1 MKAEAKKR
9 LTKFVNSLFSV
20 VLVVGLLP
28 TWALSN
34 PQQAYAA
41 AADYTVTATVD
52 GLDDDTLPV
61 LVGGTDFTPGQPVNA
76 DPVYY
81 TDADGNTPL
90 ADLAAQK
97 AKQGLSLKW
106 TDAETGKDFSWTET
120 PINKSY
126 EVEGSWVQTQCTV
139 TVNANDGGKTAKQ
152 EVTVPWGKSYASV
165 KGGAPATPT
174 YSGWQFLGWYTQ
186 DGKQYDFNS
195 KVTESLVVEAKWAV
209 ADVTVVPTTNPDN
222 DIDQN
227 LSGTCW
233 VGATWSWHPAQ
244 FALSNFSGKL
254 AGVTATGYCADR
266 SAAPAS
272 NVQATYSATLR
283 SVNKETGEVVYDL
296 YITPPDATNGKDR
309 NQYGLIGYQHISAQ
323 ITLIKNFGG
332 WLEINKS
339 SSNPAISD
347 NNDCYDLEGAEYA
360 VFNQSN
366 QAVAKLTTDA
376 NGYAKSG
383 LLPSGEYTVKELKA
397 PKGYALD
404 EEGHQVRITSGQT
417 TTSNLADEPQND
429 PAEILLGK
437 YDGETTYNPD
447 ENGNL
452 PIGGAKLYGAQYSIE
467 YYDGYYNTEADAQ
480 ASGNPTRK
488 WVMQTN
494 QRGRIIFVNA
504 EKTFD
509 VTDSNG
515 NVIATLPYKVSGDDF
530 YKPDG
535 IPTLPLGTVVIKEIK
550 APNGYNLPEPF
561 GMPQTYVRQIT
572 ADSTTEEVSSFNSP
586 EQPEP
591 VLRSDVEFTKAASD
605 DSHSLAGVP
614 FKITSKTTHES
625 HVIVTD
631 ENGKASTKAS
641 WNKHTQDTNG
651 NDWIMSE
658 DAEGVQ
664 GFVAKLLDAA
674 KVLNP
679 TCGVW
684 FGQYTENGETKITD
698 PDDERGALPY
708 DEYTLEELPC
718 DVNAGY
724 QLIKKDFTI
733 SRDNSFNA
741 DNTVNLGTLTD
752 QDVSIS
758 TQAYDKADG
767 DQEVVAEP
775 DVTVVDKVSCD
786 NLQKGT
792 EYIINGTLMDK
803 ATGKPYVDAAGNE
816 VHGSVTFTAKSQE
829 QDAYVEFTF
838 DGSNLTDSTE
848 LVVFETIATTENP
861 DRILDN
867 HEDIND
873 LGQTVTVK
881 PPVIGTIATDGI
893 DNDKQVVKD
902 TEMVVTDTVA
912 YYGLTPGKQYTLK
925 GELMDKATGTVLKD
939 AAGNPV
945 TAEKQFTPNATAGT
959 VEIQFTFDGSNLK
972 KDQNLVAFEH
982 VLTKGKEIATH
993 AEITDIP
1000 QTVTVI
1006 EPSIKTTAKSSQA
1019 GHENSDNVV
1028 RDTTATVKDTVEY
1041 KNLVPGKEYTLI
1053 GKMMDKA
1060 TGAALLKADGTEATG
1075 KATFTPE
1082 TANGNATVEITFDCA
1097 DLDGHSL
1104 VAFEKLYRG
1113 ETTIASHEDI
1123 DDVDQTVKVDTP
1135 LVETTATSSQA
1146 GHEGDHNVVRDTTAT
1161 VVDTVHYEGL
1171 VIGKTYTV
1179 TGKLMDKST
1188 GKAFVTAAGNEVTA
1202 TKEFTPKA
1210 ADGDVTLEFT
1220 LDTSDLEGKEL
1231 VAFEKVSQDGKE
1243 IGVHED
1249 ITDDSQTIKVVPPTI
1264 KTTATSNQAG
1274 HEGDKNLVR
1283 DTEATLT
1290 DTVKYEGLVTG
1301 KTYTF
1306 TGKVIDKVTGKTL
1319 LNADGS
1325 EVTVSKTIT
1334 ADDTYGTVE
1343 LEFTVNCAS
1352 LDGHD
1357 LVVFEKVYQ
1366 DSKEVGSHEDLN
1378 DGDQTVK
1385 VVSPELATT
1394 AIDGIDGD
1402 KNVVKDPEAEVT
1414 DTVEYKGLVT
1424 GKEYTVTGTIMD
1436 KATGNPYIDPS
1447 TGKEI
1452 TGETTFTPDDTY
1464 GTVDVKFA
1472 FDASQ
1477 LDENSQL
1484 VVFEKISRNG
1494 EEVGGHEDIDD
1505 EAQAVSIIVPEIHTN
1520 AADGLDGD
1528 KEVIADHKATVVD
1541 TVSYE
1546 KLVPGKTYVVSGTLM
1561 VKETGEALLDAEG
1574 NPVTASTE
1582 FVPEAPEGTVDVV
1595 FTFDSDL
1602 LAGKEL
1608 VAFEKLYRN
1617 QIEIT
1622 VHEDIDDEDQTTTVV
1637 PPQIGTTATD
1647 TADGDKHMAAD
1658 PESSI
1663 TDEIQYKNLVPGDEY
1678 MVAGILMDKSTGL
1691 PLLSGEG
1698 ASAVSTEDLQK
1709 FTDELMAA
1717 CGLDGGSDTVTV
1729 DDQAFG
1735 EGFEVTATD
1744 NGYEYT
1750 DELGVKHVLA
1760 KGDEGWKLTE
1770 LEGTIE
1776 TEVGTYTDDQVTV
1789 TKGEATLP
1797 LNPDYEAI
1805 AKVMQENPDIVSCL
1819 SIQKTTFTPE
1829 EQTGSVSM
1837 DFPINSIYNED
1848 TETVVFEFLF
1858 KGSELIAHE
1867 SDIDNEGQTVEIVTP
1882 KLSTTATDKTDGD
1895 HTLLPSREATVVD
1908 HVEYTDLIPGK
1919 EYTIEGV
1926 LMDKSTGTELI
1937 VGDGKVTAVAT
1948 FVPNHADG
1956 SVDLEFTFDAS
1967 ELGGKDLVAFEV
1979 AYKDGIQIADHQ
1991 DINDEGQTVSV
2002 SPVVDNGQD
2011 TPGDGYSKTGV
2022 DMTLVYALIAA
2033 LVALAGGAGAYALRQ
2048 RKLAAAE
2055 GKEEDGSDKE

>member
-9 LTKFVNSLFSV
+9 LTQFVNSLFAV

-41 AADYTVTATVD
+41 PADYTVTATVD

-81 TDADGNTPL
+81 TDANGNTPL

-106 TDAETGKDFSWTET
+106 IDAETGKDFSWTKT

-126 EVEGSWVQTQCTV
+126 EVEGTWVQTQCTV

-174 YSGWQFLGWYTQ
+174 YTGWQFLGWYTK

-195 KVTESLVVEAKWAV
+195 TVTESVVVEAKWAV
-209 ADVTVVPTTNPDN
+209 ADVTVVPTTNPYADV
-222 DIDQN
+222 DQT

-233 VGATWSWHPAQ
+233 IGATWSWHPAQ

-254 AGVTATGYCADR
+254 AGVSATGYCADR

-272 NVQATYSATLR
+272 NVQATYSATLK
-283 SVNKETGEVVYDL
+283 SVNVETGEVVYDL

-323 ITLIKNFGG
+323 VTLIKNFGG
-332 WLEINKS
+332 WIEVNKS

-366 QAVAKLTTDA
+366 QAVAKLTTDK

-404 EEGHQVRITSGQT
+404 EEGHQVRVTSGQT
-417 TTSNLADEPQND
+417 TTSNLVDKPQSD
-429 PAEILLGK
+429 PVGTLLGK
-437 YDGETTYNPD
+437 YDGEKTYNG
-447 ENGNL
+447 EKNL
-452 PIGGAKLYGAQYSIE
+452 PLGSASLYGAQYSVE
-467 YYDGYYNTEADAQ
+467 YYDGYYDSVADAE

-488 WVMQTN
+488 WVLQTDED
-494 QRGRIIFVNA
+494 GYVNLRYA
-504 EKTFD
+504 DQSFEVHD
-509 VTDSNG
+509 ANG
-515 NVIATLPYKVSGDDF
+515 NVTATLPYKVSGDDF
-530 YKPDG
+530 YRAANG
-535 IPTLPLGTVVIKEIK
+535 AISLPLGTAVIKEIK
-550 APNGYNLPEPF
+550 APKGYNLPKPF
-561 GMPQTYVRQIT
+561 GMDQSFVRQIT
-572 ADSTTEEVSSFNSP
+572 VDGNIDVVHSYNAP
-586 EQPEP
+586 EQAEP
-591 VLRSDVEFTKAASD
+591 VFRSDLEFTKAASD

-614 FKITSKTTHES
+614 FKITSKTTGES

-658 DAEGVQ
+658 DTEGIQ

-674 KVLNP
+674 KVLDP

-684 FGQYTENGETKITD
+684 FGQYTDGDETKITD

-718 DVNAGY
+718 DANAGY
-724 QLIKKDFTI
+724 QLIKKDFTV
-733 SRDNSFNA
+733 SRDNTFNA

-786 NLQKGT
+786 NIQKGT

-829 QDAYVEFTF
+829 QDAFVEFTF

-848 LVVFETIATTENP
+848 LVVFETIATTESP

-925 GELMDKATGTVLKD
+925 GELMDKATGAVLKD

-945 TAEKQFTPNATAGT
+945 TAEKQFIPNATAGT
-959 VEIQFTFDGSNLK
+959 VEIQFTFNGSNLK
-972 KDQNLVAFEH
+972 KDQSLVAFEH

-1019 GHENSDNVV
+1019 GHEGDKNVV

-1060 TGAALLKADGTEATG
+1060 TGNALLKADGSEVTG

-1082 TANGNATVEITFDCA
+1082 SSNGTATVEITFDCA

-1146 GHEGDHNVVRDTTAT
+1146 GHD
-1161 VVDTVHYEGL
+1161 
-1171 VIGKTYTV
+1171 
-1179 TGKLMDKST
+1179 
-1188 GKAFVTAAGNEVTA
+1188 
-1202 TKEFTPKA
+1202 
-1210 ADGDVTLEFT
+1210 
-1220 LDTSDLEGKEL
+1220 
-1231 VAFEKVSQDGKE
+1231 
-1243 IGVHED
+1243 
-1249 ITDDSQTIKVVPPTI
+1249 
-1264 KTTATSNQAG
+1264 
-1274 HEGDKNLVR
+1274 GDKNIVR

-1290 DTVKYEGLVTG
+1290 DTVEYKGLVTG
-1301 KTYTF
+1301 KEYTF
-1306 TGKVIDKVTGKTL
+1306 IGTVIDKVTGKAL

-1325 EVTVSKTIT
+1325 EVTASKTIK
-1334 ADDTYGTVE
+1334 AADTYGTVE
-1343 LEFTVNCAS
+1343 LEFTLNCAS
-1352 LDGHD
+1352 LDGHE
-1357 LVVFEKVYQ
+1357 LVVFEKIYQ
-1366 DSKEVGSHEDLN
+1366 DGKEIGSHEDLN
-1378 DGDQTVK
+1378 DGDQTVT
-1385 VVSPELATT
+1385 VISPELATT

-1424 GKEYTVTGTIMD
+1424 GKEYKITGTIMD

-1494 EEVGGHEDIDD
+1494 EEIGGHEDIDD
-1505 EAQAVSIIVPEIHTN
+1505 EAQAVSIVVPEIHTN

-1528 KEVIADHKATVVD
+1528 KEVIADHKASVVD
-1541 TVSYE
+1541 TVSYDN
-1546 KLVPGKTYVVSGTLM
+1546 LVPGKEYKVSGTLM
-1561 VKETGEALLDAEG
+1561 VKETGEALLDVDG
-1574 NPVTASTE
+1574 NPVTASAT
-1582 FVPEAPEGTVDVV
+1582 FTPEKPKGSVDVV
-1595 FTFDSDL
+1595 FEFDADL
-1602 LAGKEL
+1602 LAGKKL

-1678 MVAGILMDKSTGL
+1678 QVAGILMDKATGL

-1698 ASAVSTEDLQK
+1698 ASAISAEDLQK
-1709 FTDELMAA
+1709 FADDLKAA
-1717 CGLDGGSDTVTV
+1717 CELDSGDVSAIEIDGK
-1729 DDQAFG
+1729 AFG
-1735 EGFEVTATD
+1735 DGHEVKLVAGKYEWSDD
-1744 NGYEYT
+1744 NGSGQYLEKT
-1750 DELGVKHVLA
+1750 D
-1760 KGDEGWKLTE
+1760 DGWKLVE
-1770 LEGTIE
+1770 FSDSADMSNSKEI
-1776 TEVGTYTDDQVTV
+1776 GTYTDDQVKL
-1789 TKGEATLP
+1789 TKDTPVLP

-1819 SIQKTTFTPE
+1819 SIQKKTFTPE
-1829 EQTGSVSM
+1829 EQSGTVSM

-1858 KGSELIAHE
+1858 KGSELIANE
-1867 SDIDNEGQTVEIVTP
+1867 SDIQNEGQTVEIVTP

-1926 LMDKSTGTELI
+1926 LMDKATGTELI

-1948 FVPNHADG
+1948 FVPNKANG

-1967 ELGGKDLVAFEV
+1967 ELGGKDLVAFEI

-1991 DINDEGQTVSV
+1991 DIDDEAQTVTV
-2002 SPVVDNGQD
+2002 SEPDDNTFD
-2011 TPGDGYSKTGV
+2011 TPGGDGYSKTGV
-2022 DMTLVYALIAA
+2022 DMTLIYALIAA
-2033 LVALAGGAGAYALRQ
+2033 LIALAGGAGAYAYRH

-2055 GKEEDGSDKE
+2055 GKTDGESDEE

>member
-9 LTKFVNSLFSV
+9 LTQFVNSLFAV

-41 AADYTVTATVD
+41 PADYTVTATVD

-81 TDADGNTPL
+81 TDENGNTPL

-165 KGGAPATPT
+165 KGGAPSTPT
-174 YSGWQFLGWYTQ
+174 YTGWQFLGWYTQ

-195 KVTESLVVEAKWAV
+195 TVTESVVVEAKWAV
-209 ADVTVVPTTNPDN
+209 ADVTVVPTTNPDA
-222 DIDQN
+222 DVDQT

-233 VGATWSWHPAQ
+233 IGATWSWHPAQ

-254 AGVTATGYCADR
+254 AGVSATGYCADR

-272 NVQATYSATLR
+272 NVQATYSATLK
-283 SVNKETGEVVYDL
+283 SVNVETGEVVYDL

-323 ITLIKNFGG
+323 VTLIKNFGG
-332 WLEINKS
+332 WVEINKS

-347 NNDCYDLEGAEYA
+347 GNDCYDLAGAEYA
-360 VFNQSN
+360 VYNSSN
-366 QAVAKLTTDA
+366 QAVAKLTTDE

-417 TTSNLADEPQND
+417 TTSNLVDEPQND
-429 PAEILLGK
+429 PAAILLGK

-467 YYDGYYNTEADAQ
+467 YYDGYYNTEAEAQ

-494 QRGRIIFVNA
+494 QRGRIIFANA

-572 ADSTTEEVSSFNSP
+572 ADGTTEKVSSFNSP

-614 FKITSKTTHES
+614 FKITSKTTTES

-658 DAEGVQ
+658 DAEGIQ

-674 KVLNP
+674 KVLDP

-684 FGQYTENGETKITD
+684 FGQYTDGDETKITD

-718 DVNAGY
+718 DANAGY
-724 QLIKKDFTI
+724 QLIKKDFTV
-733 SRDNSFNA
+733 SRDNSFNV

-786 NLQKGT
+786 NIQKGT

-829 QDAYVEFTF
+829 QDAYVEFSF

-848 LVVFETIATTENP
+848 LVVFEDLATTDNP
-861 DRILDN
+861 DRILAD
-867 HEDIND
+867 HKELSDQ
-873 LGQTVTVK
+873 GQTVTVK

-902 TEMVVTDTVA
+902 TEMIVTDTVA
-912 YYGLTPGKQYTLK
+912 YYGLTPGKQYMLK
-925 GELMDKATGTVLKD
+925 SELMDKATGAVLKD

-945 TAEKQFTPNATAGT
+945 TAEKQFIPNATAGT
-959 VEIQFTFDGSNLK
+959 VEIQFTFNGSNLK
-972 KDQNLVAFEH
+972 KDQSLVAFEH

-1019 GHENSDNVV
+1019 GHEGDKNVV

-1060 TGAALLKADGTEATG
+1060 TGNALLKADGSEVTG

-1082 TANGNATVEITFDCA
+1082 SSNGTATVEITFDCA

-1146 GHEGDHNVVRDTTAT
+1146 GHD
-1161 VVDTVHYEGL
+1161 
-1171 VIGKTYTV
+1171 
-1179 TGKLMDKST
+1179 
-1188 GKAFVTAAGNEVTA
+1188 
-1202 TKEFTPKA
+1202 
-1210 ADGDVTLEFT
+1210 
-1220 LDTSDLEGKEL
+1220 
-1231 VAFEKVSQDGKE
+1231 
-1243 IGVHED
+1243 
-1249 ITDDSQTIKVVPPTI
+1249 
-1264 KTTATSNQAG
+1264 
-1274 HEGDKNLVR
+1274 GDKNIVR

-1290 DTVKYEGLVTG
+1290 DTVEYKGLVTG
-1301 KTYTF
+1301 KEYTF
-1306 TGKVIDKVTGKTL
+1306 TGTVIDKVTGKAL

-1325 EVTVSKTIT
+1325 EVTASKTIK
-1334 ADDTYGTVE
+1334 AADTYGTVE
-1343 LEFTVNCAS
+1343 LEFTLNCAS
-1352 LDGHD
+1352 LDGHE
-1357 LVVFEKVYQ
+1357 LVVFEKIYQ
-1366 DSKEVGSHEDLN
+1366 DGKEIGSHEDLN
-1378 DGDQTVK
+1378 DGDQTVT
-1385 VVSPELATT
+1385 VISPELATT

-1424 GKEYTVTGTIMD
+1424 GKEYKITGTIMD

-1472 FDASQ
+1472 FDASL

-1494 EEVGGHEDIDD
+1494 EEIGGHEDIDD
-1505 EAQAVSIIVPEIHTN
+1505 ETQAVSIVVPEIHTN

-1541 TVSYE
+1541 SISYDN
-1546 KLVPGKTYVVSGTLM
+1546 LVPGKEYKVSGTLM
-1561 VKETGEALLDAEG
+1561 VKETGKALLDADG
-1574 NPVTASTE
+1574 NPITASTT
-1582 FVPEAPEGTVDVV
+1582 FTPEKPNGSVDVV
-1595 FTFDSDL
+1595 FEFDADL
-1602 LAGKEL
+1602 LAGKKL
-1608 VAFEKLYRN
+1608 VAFEKLLRN
-1617 QIEIT
+1617 GIEIT
-1622 VHEDIDDEDQTTTVV
+1622 FHEDIDDEDQTVEVV
-1637 PPQIGTTATD
+1637 PPEVGTTATD
-1647 TADGDKHMAAD
+1647 TADGDKHMSAD

-1663 TDEIQYKNLVPGDEY
+1663 TDEIAYKNLIPGDEY
-1678 MVAGILMDKSTGL
+1678 QVAGILMDKATGL

-1698 ASAVSTEDLQK
+1698 APAIPAEDLQK
-1709 FTDELMAA
+1709 FTDDLKAA
-1717 CGLDGGSDTVTV
+1717 CGLGSGNVSAIEVDGK
-1729 DDQAFG
+1729 AFG
-1735 EGFEVTATD
+1735 EGHEVKLVAGKYEWSDD
-1744 NGYEYT
+1744 NGSGQYLEKT
-1750 DELGVKHVLA
+1750 D
-1760 KGDEGWKLTE
+1760 DGWKLVE
-1770 LEGTIE
+1770 FSDSADMSNSKEI
-1776 TEVGTYTDDQVTV
+1776 GTYTDDQVKL
-1789 TKGEATLP
+1789 TKDTPVLP

-1819 SIQKTTFTPE
+1819 SIQKKTFTPE
-1829 EQTGSVSM
+1829 EQSGTVSM

-1858 KGSELIAHE
+1858 KGSELIANE
-1867 SDIDNEGQTVEIVTP
+1867 SDIQNEGQTVEIVTP

-1948 FVPNHADG
+1948 FVPNKANG

-1991 DINDEGQTVSV
+1991 NIDDKGQTVSV
-2002 SPVVDNGQD
+2002 SEPDDNTFD
-2011 TPGDGYSKTGV
+2011 TPDGDGYSKTGV
-2022 DMTLVYALIAA
+2022 DMTLIYALIAA
-2033 LVALAGGAGAYALRQ
+2033 LVALAGGAGAYAYRH
-2048 RKLAAAE
+2048 RKLAAVE
-2055 GKEEDGSDKE
+2055 GKTDGESDEE

>member
-1 MKAEAKKR
+1 MKAKAKKR
-9 LTKFVNSLFSV
+9 LTQFVNSLFAV

-41 AADYTVTATVD
+41 PADYTVTATVD
-52 GLDDDTLPV
+52 GLDADTLPV

-76 DPVYY
+76 DPVFY
-81 TDADGNTPL
+81 TDANGNTPL

-106 TDAETGKDFSWTET
+106 IDAETGKDFSWTET

-126 EVEGSWVQTQCTV
+126 EVEGTWVQTQCTV

-174 YSGWQFLGWYTQ
+174 YTGWQFLGWYTE

-195 KVTESLVVEAKWAV
+195 TVTESVVVEAKWAV
-209 ADVTVVPTTNPDN
+209 ADVTVVPTTNPDA
-222 DIDQN
+222 DVDQT

-233 VGATWSWHPAQ
+233 IGATWSWHPAQ

-254 AGVTATGYCADR
+254 AGVSATGYCADR

-272 NVQATYSATLR
+272 NMQATYSATLK
-283 SVNKETGEVVYDL
+283 SVNVETGEVVYDL

-323 ITLIKNFGG
+323 VTLIKNFGG
-332 WLEINKS
+332 WVEINKS

-347 NNDCYDLEGAEYA
+347 GNDCYDLAGAEYA
-360 VFNQSN
+360 VYNSSN
-366 QAVAKLTTDA
+366 QAVAKLTTDE

-383 LLPSGEYTVKELKA
+383 LLPAGDYTIKELKA

-404 EEGHQVRITSGQT
+404 EEGHQVRVTSGQT
-417 TTSNLADEPQND
+417 TTSNLVDKPQSD
-429 PAEILLGK
+429 PVSTLLGK
-437 YDGETTYNPD
+437 YDGEKTYNG
-447 ENGNL
+447 EKNL
-452 PIGGAKLYGAQYSIE
+452 PLGSASLYGAQYSVE
-467 YYDGYYNTEADAQ
+467 YYDGYYDSVADAE

-488 WVMQTN
+488 WVLQTDED
-494 QRGRIIFVNA
+494 GYVNLRYA
-504 EKTFD
+504 DQSFEVHD
-509 VTDSNG
+509 ANG
-515 NVIATLPYKVSGDDF
+515 NVTATLPYKVSGDDF
-530 YKPDG
+530 YRAANG
-535 IPTLPLGTVVIKEIK
+535 AISLPLGTAVIKEIK
-550 APNGYNLPEPF
+550 APKGYNLPKPF
-561 GMPQTYVRQIT
+561 GMDQSFVRQIT
-572 ADSTTEEVSSFNSP
+572 VDGNIDVVHSYNAP
-586 EQPEP
+586 EQAEP
-591 VLRSDVEFTKAASD
+591 VFRSDLEFTKAASD

-614 FKITSKTTHES
+614 FKITSKTTGES

-674 KVLNP
+674 KVLDP

-684 FGQYTENGETKITD
+684 FGQYTDGDETKITD

-708 DEYTLEELPC
+708 DEYILEELPC
-718 DVNAGY
+718 DANTGY
-724 QLIKKDFTI
+724 QLIKKDFTV
-733 SRDNSFNA
+733 SRDNTFNA

-829 QDAYVEFTF
+829 QDAYVEFSF

-848 LVVFETIATTENP
+848 LVVFEDLATTESP
-861 DRILDN
+861 DRILAD
-867 HEDIND
+867 HKELSD

-925 GELMDKATGTVLKD
+925 GELMDKATGAVLKD

-959 VEIQFTFDGSNLK
+959 VELQFSFDGSNLK

-982 VLTKGKEIATH
+982 VLTKDKEIATH
-993 AEITDIP
+993 AEINDIP

-1041 KNLVPGKEYTLI
+1041 KNLVPGKEYTLV

-1060 TGAALLKADGTEATG
+1060 TGSALLKADGTEATG

-1082 TANGNATVEITFDCA
+1082 TANGTATVEITFDCA

-1113 ETTIASHEDI
+1113 EIAIASHEDI

-1146 GHEGDHNVVRDTTAT
+1146 GHD
-1161 VVDTVHYEGL
+1161 
-1171 VIGKTYTV
+1171 
-1179 TGKLMDKST
+1179 
-1188 GKAFVTAAGNEVTA
+1188 
-1202 TKEFTPKA
+1202 
-1210 ADGDVTLEFT
+1210 
-1220 LDTSDLEGKEL
+1220 
-1231 VAFEKVSQDGKE
+1231 
-1243 IGVHED
+1243 
-1249 ITDDSQTIKVVPPTI
+1249 
-1264 KTTATSNQAG
+1264 
-1274 HEGDKNLVR
+1274 GDKNIVR

-1290 DTVKYEGLVTG
+1290 DTVEYKGLVTG
-1301 KTYTF
+1301 KEYTF
-1306 TGKVIDKVTGKTL
+1306 TGTVIDKVTGKALRNT
-1319 LNADGS
+1319 DGS
-1325 EVTVSKTIT
+1325 EVTASKTIK
-1334 ADDTYGTVE
+1334 AADTYGTAE
-1343 LEFTVNCAS
+1343 LEFTLNCAS
-1352 LDGHD
+1352 LDGHE
-1357 LVVFEKVYQ
+1357 LVVFEKIYQ
-1366 DSKEVGSHEDLN
+1366 DGKEIGSHEDLN
-1378 DGDQTVK
+1378 DGDQTVT
-1385 VVSPELATT
+1385 VISPELATT

-1424 GKEYTVTGTIMD
+1424 GKEYKITGTIMD

-1472 FDASQ
+1472 FDASL

-1494 EEVGGHEDIDD
+1494 EEIGGHEDIDD
-1505 EAQAVSIIVPEIHTN
+1505 EAQAVSIVVPEIHTN

-1546 KLVPGKTYVVSGTLM
+1546 NLVSGKEYKVSGTLM
-1561 VKETGEALLDAEG
+1561 VKETGEALLDADG
-1574 NPVTASTE
+1574 NPITASTT
-1582 FVPEAPEGTVDVV
+1582 FTPEKPEGSVDVV
-1595 FTFDSDL
+1595 FEFDADL
-1602 LAGKEL
+1602 LAGKKL

-1663 TDEIQYKNLVPGDEY
+1663 TDEIQFKNLVPGDEY
-1678 MVAGILMDKSTGL
+1678 QVAGILMDKATGL

-1698 ASAVSTEDLQK
+1698 ASAISAEDLRK
-1709 FTDELMAA
+1709 FADDLKAA
-1717 CGLDGGSDTVTV
+1717 CGLDSGDVSAIEIDGK
-1729 DDQAFG
+1729 AFG
-1735 EGFEVTATD
+1735 EGFEVTAS
-1744 NGYEYT
+1744 NGSYSYT
-1750 DELGVKHVLA
+1750 DVDGVQHVLA
-1760 KGDEGWKLTE
+1760 KSDDGWKLSEVKDSST
-1770 LEGTIE
+1770 
-1776 TEVGTYTDDQVTV
+1776 TEVATYTDDQVKL
-1789 TKGEATLP
+1789 TKDAPALP
-1797 LNPDYEAI
+1797 LSPDYEAI

-1819 SIQKTTFTPE
+1819 SIQKKTFTPE
-1829 EQTGSVSM
+1829 EQSGTVSM

-1848 TETVVFEFLF
+1848 TDTVVFEFLF
-1858 KGSELIAHE
+1858 KGSELIANE
-1867 SDIDNEGQTVEIVTP
+1867 SDLDNEGQTVSIVTP

-1937 VGDGKVTAVAT
+1937 VGDGKVTAVST
-1948 FVPNHADG
+1948 FVPNKADG
-1956 SVDLEFTFDAS
+1956 TVDLEFTFDAS
-1967 ELGGKDLVAFEV
+1967 ELGGKDLVAFEI

-1991 DINDEGQTVSV
+1991 DIDDEAQTVTV
-2002 SPVVDNGQD
+2002 SEPDDNTFD
-2011 TPGDGYSKTGV
+2011 TPGGDGYSKTGV
-2022 DMTLVYALIAA
+2022 DMTLIYALIAA
-2033 LVALAGGAGAYALRQ
+2033 LVALAGGAGAYAYRH

-2055 GKEEDGSDKE
+2055 GKTDGESDEE

>member
-9 LTKFVNSLFSV
+9 LTQFVNSLFAV

-41 AADYTVTATVD
+41 PADYTVTATVD

-81 TDADGNTPL
+81 TDANGNTPL

-106 TDAETGKDFSWTET
+106 IDAETGKDFSWTET

-126 EVEGSWVQTQCTV
+126 EVEGTWVQTQCTV

-174 YSGWQFLGWYTQ
+174 YTGWQFLGWYTK

-195 KVTESLVVEAKWAV
+195 TVTESVVVEAKWAV
-209 ADVTVVPTTNPDN
+209 ADVTVVPTTNPDA
-222 DIDQN
+222 DVDQT

-233 VGATWSWHPAQ
+233 IGATWSWHPAQ

-254 AGVTATGYCADR
+254 AGVSATGYCADR

-272 NVQATYSATLR
+272 NVQATYSATLK
-283 SVNKETGEVVYDL
+283 SVNVETGEVVYDL
-296 YITPPDATNGKDR
+296 YVTPPDATNGKDR

-323 ITLIKNFGG
+323 VTLIKNFGG
-332 WLEINKS
+332 WIEINKA
-339 SSNPAISD
+339 SSNPAVSD
-347 NNDCYDLEGAEYA
+347 GNDCYDLAGAEYA
-360 VFNQSN
+360 VYNSSN
-366 QAVAKLTTDA
+366 QAVAKLTTDE

-417 TTSNLADEPQND
+417 TTSNLVDKPQND
-429 PAEILLGK
+429 PVGALLGK
-437 YDGETTYNPD
+437 YDGEKTYTG
-447 ENGNL
+447 EGNL
-452 PIGGAKLYGAQYSIE
+452 PLGSAKLYGAQYSIE
-467 YYDGYYNTEADAQ
+467 YYDGYYNTEAEAQ

-488 WVMQTN
+488 WILQTDED
-494 QRGRIIFVNA
+494 GYVNLRYA
-504 EKTFD
+504 DQSFD
-509 VTDSNG
+509 VHDADG

-530 YKPDG
+530 YRDANG
-535 IPTLPLGTVVIKEIK
+535 AISLPLGTAIIKEIK
-550 APNGYNLPEPF
+550 APQGYNLPQPF
-561 GMPQTYVRQIT
+561 GMDQVFVRQIT
-572 ADSTTEEVSSFNSP
+572 SDGNLDVVHSYNAPEVA
-586 EQPEP
+586 EP
-591 VLRSDVEFTKAASD
+591 VFRSDLEFTKAASD

-614 FKITSKTTHES
+614 FKITSKTTGES

-658 DAEGVQ
+658 DVEGIQ

-674 KVLNP
+674 KVLDP

-684 FGQYTENGETKITD
+684 FGQYTDGDETKTTD

-708 DEYTLEELPC
+708 DEYILEELPC
-718 DVNAGY
+718 DANTGY
-724 QLIKKDFTI
+724 QLIKKDFTV

-829 QDAYVEFTF
+829 QDAYVEFSF

-848 LVVFETIATTENP
+848 LVVFEDLATTESP
-861 DRILDN
+861 DRILAD
-867 HEDIND
+867 HKELSD

-925 GELMDKATGTVLKD
+925 GELMDKATGAVLKD

-959 VEIQFTFDGSNLK
+959 VELQFSFDGSNLK

-982 VLTKGKEIATH
+982 VLTKDKEIATH
-993 AEITDIP
+993 AEINDIP

-1041 KNLVPGKEYTLI
+1041 KNLVPGKEYTLV

-1060 TGAALLKADGTEATG
+1060 TGTALLKADGTEATG

-1082 TANGNATVEITFDCA
+1082 TANGTATVEITFDCA

-1113 ETTIASHEDI
+1113 EITIASHEDI
-1123 DDVDQTVKVDTP
+1123 DDVDQTVT
-1135 LVETTATSSQA
+1135 
-1146 GHEGDHNVVRDTTAT
+1146 
-1161 VVDTVHYEGL
+1161 
-1171 VIGKTYTV
+1171 
-1179 TGKLMDKST
+1179 
-1188 GKAFVTAAGNEVTA
+1188 
-1202 TKEFTPKA
+1202 
-1210 ADGDVTLEFT
+1210 
-1220 LDTSDLEGKEL
+1220 
-1231 VAFEKVSQDGKE
+1231 
-1243 IGVHED
+1243 
-1249 ITDDSQTIKVVPPTI
+1249 
-1264 KTTATSNQAG
+1264 
-1274 HEGDKNLVR
+1274 
-1283 DTEATLT
+1283 
-1290 DTVKYEGLVTG
+1290 
-1301 KTYTF
+1301 
-1306 TGKVIDKVTGKTL
+1306 
-1319 LNADGS
+1319 
-1325 EVTVSKTIT
+1325 
-1334 ADDTYGTVE
+1334 
-1343 LEFTVNCAS
+1343 
-1352 LDGHD
+1352 
-1357 LVVFEKVYQ
+1357 
-1366 DSKEVGSHEDLN
+1366 
-1378 DGDQTVK
+1378 

-1402 KNVVKDPEAEVT
+1402 KNVVKDPDAEVT
-1414 DTVEYKGLVT
+1414 DTIEYKGLVT
-1424 GKEYTVTGTIMD
+1424 GKEYKITGTIMD

-1452 TGETTFTPDDTY
+1452 TAETTFTPDDTY
-1464 GTVDVKFA
+1464 GAVDVKFA

-1484 VVFEKISRNG
+1484 VVFEKIFHNG
-1494 EEVGGHEDIDD
+1494 EKVGGHEDIDD
-1505 EAQAVSIIVPEIHTN
+1505 KAQAVSIIVPEIRTN

-1546 KLVPGKTYVVSGTLM
+1546 NLVPGKEYTVSGTLT
-1561 VKETGEALLDAEG
+1561 VKETGEALLDADG
-1574 NPVTASTE
+1574 NPVTASTT
-1582 FVPEAPEGTVDVV
+1582 FTPEKPEGSVDVV
-1595 FTFDSDL
+1595 FEFDADL
-1602 LAGKEL
+1602 LAGKKL

-1663 TDEIQYKNLVPGDEY
+1663 TDEIQFKNLVPGDEY
-1678 MVAGILMDKSTGL
+1678 QVAGILMDKATGL

-1698 ASAVSTEDLQK
+1698 ASAISAEDLQK
-1709 FTDELMAA
+1709 FADDLKAA
-1717 CGLDGGSDTVTV
+1717 CGLDSGDVSAIEIDGK
-1729 DDQAFG
+1729 AFG
-1735 EGFEVTATD
+1735 DGHEVKLVAGKYEWSDD
-1744 NGYEYT
+1744 NGSGQYLEKT
-1750 DELGVKHVLA
+1750 D
-1760 KGDEGWKLTE
+1760 DGWKLVE
-1770 LEGTIE
+1770 FSDSADMSNSKEI
-1776 TEVGTYTDDQVTV
+1776 GTYTDDQVKL
-1789 TKGEATLP
+1789 TKDTPVLP
-1797 LNPDYEAI
+1797 LSPDYEAI

-1819 SIQKTTFTPE
+1819 SIQKKTFTPE
-1829 EQTGSVSM
+1829 EQSGTVSM

-1858 KGSELIAHE
+1858 KGSELIANE
-1867 SDIDNEGQTVEIVTP
+1867 SDIQNEGQTVEIVTP

-1926 LMDKSTGTELI
+1926 LMDKATGTELI

-1948 FVPNHADG
+1948 FVPNKANG

-1991 DINDEGQTVSV
+1991 DIDDKGQTVSV
-2002 SPVVDNGQD
+2002 SEPDDNTFE
-2011 TPGDGYSKTGV
+2011 TPDGDGYSKTGV
-2022 DMTLVYALIAA
+2022 DMTLIYALIAA
-2033 LVALAGGAGAYALRQ
+2033 LVALAGGAGAYAYRH
-2048 RKLAAAE
+2048 RKLAAVE
-2055 GKEEDGSDKE
+2055 GKTDGESDEE

>member
-9 LTKFVNSLFSV
+9 LTQFVNSLFAV

-41 AADYTVTATVD
+41 PADYTVTATVD

-76 DPVYY
+76 DPVCY
-81 TDADGNTPL
+81 TDANGNTPL

-106 TDAETGKDFSWTET
+106 IDAETGKDFSWTET

-126 EVEGSWVQTQCTV
+126 EVEGTWVQTQYTV

-174 YSGWQFLGWYTQ
+174 YTGWQFLGWYTK

-195 KVTESLVVEAKWAV
+195 TVTESVVVEAKWAI
-209 ADVTVVPTTNPDN
+209 ADVTVVPTTNPDA
-222 DIDQN
+222 DVDQT

-233 VGATWSWHPAQ
+233 IGATWSWHPAQ

-254 AGVTATGYCADR
+254 AGVSATGYCADR
-266 SAAPAS
+266 SATPAS
-272 NVQATYSATLR
+272 NVRATYSATLK
-283 SVNKETGEVVYDL
+283 SVNVETGEVVYDL

-323 ITLIKNFGG
+323 VTLIKNFGG
-332 WLEINKS
+332 WVEINKS

-347 NNDCYDLEGAEYA
+347 GNDCYDLAGAEYA
-360 VFNQSN
+360 VYNSSN
-366 QAVAKLTTDA
+366 QAVAKLTTDE

-383 LLPSGEYTVKELKA
+383 LLPSGEYSVKELKA

-417 TTSNLADEPQND
+417 TTSNLVDKPQGD
-429 PAEILLGK
+429 PVGALLGK
-437 YDGETTYNPD
+437 YDGEKTYTG
-447 ENGNL
+447 EGNL
-452 PIGGAKLYGAQYSIE
+452 PLGSAKLYGAQYSIE
-467 YYDGYYNTEADAQ
+467 YYDGYYNTEAEAQ

-488 WVMQTN
+488 WILQTDED
-494 QRGRIIFVNA
+494 GYVNLRYA
-504 EKTFD
+504 DQSFD
-509 VTDSNG
+509 VHDADG

-530 YKPDG
+530 YRAANG
-535 IPTLPLGTVVIKEIK
+535 AISLPLGTAIIKEIK
-550 APNGYNLPEPF
+550 APQGYNLPQPF
-561 GMPQTYVRQIT
+561 GMDQVFVRQIT
-572 ADSTTEEVSSFNSP
+572 SDGNLDVVHSYNAPEVA
-586 EQPEP
+586 EP
-591 VLRSDVEFTKAASD
+591 IMRSDVEFTKAASD

-614 FKITSKTTHES
+614 FKITSKTTGES

-651 NDWIMSE
+651 NDWILSE

-674 KVLNP
+674 KVLDP

-684 FGQYTENGETKITD
+684 FGQYTDGDETKITD

-708 DEYTLEELPC
+708 DEYILEELPC
-718 DVNAGY
+718 DANTGY
-724 QLIKKDFTI
+724 QLIKKDFTV
-733 SRDNSFNA
+733 SRDNTFNA

-752 QDVSIS
+752 QDVSIT

-829 QDAYVEFTF
+829 QDAYVEFSF

-848 LVVFETIATTENP
+848 LVVFEDLATTDNP
-861 DRILDN
+861 DRILAD
-867 HEDIND
+867 HKELSDQ
-873 LGQTVTVK
+873 GQTVTVK

-902 TEMVVTDTVA
+902 TEMIVTDTVA
-912 YYGLTPGKQYTLK
+912 YYGLTPGKQYMLK
-925 GELMDKATGTVLKD
+925 GELMDKATGAVLKD

-982 VLTKGKEIATH
+982 VLTKDKEIATH
-993 AEITDIP
+993 AEINDIP

-1006 EPSIKTTAKSSQA
+1006 
-1019 GHENSDNVV
+1019 
-1028 RDTTATVKDTVEY
+1028 
-1041 KNLVPGKEYTLI
+1041 
-1053 GKMMDKA
+1053 
-1060 TGAALLKADGTEATG
+1060 
-1075 KATFTPE
+1075 
-1082 TANGNATVEITFDCA
+1082 
-1097 DLDGHSL
+1097 
-1104 VAFEKLYRG
+1104 
-1113 ETTIASHEDI
+1113 
-1123 DDVDQTVKVDTP
+1123 
-1135 LVETTATSSQA
+1135 
-1146 GHEGDHNVVRDTTAT
+1146 
-1161 VVDTVHYEGL
+1161 
-1171 VIGKTYTV
+1171 
-1179 TGKLMDKST
+1179 
-1188 GKAFVTAAGNEVTA
+1188 
-1202 TKEFTPKA
+1202 
-1210 ADGDVTLEFT
+1210 
-1220 LDTSDLEGKEL
+1220 
-1231 VAFEKVSQDGKE
+1231 
-1243 IGVHED
+1243 
-1249 ITDDSQTIKVVPPTI
+1249 
-1264 KTTATSNQAG
+1264 
-1274 HEGDKNLVR
+1274 
-1283 DTEATLT
+1283 
-1290 DTVKYEGLVTG
+1290 
-1301 KTYTF
+1301 
-1306 TGKVIDKVTGKTL
+1306 
-1319 LNADGS
+1319 
-1325 EVTVSKTIT
+1325 
-1334 ADDTYGTVE
+1334 
-1343 LEFTVNCAS
+1343 
-1352 LDGHD
+1352 
-1357 LVVFEKVYQ
+1357 
-1366 DSKEVGSHEDLN
+1366 
-1378 DGDQTVK
+1378 
-1385 VVSPELATT
+1385 SPELATT

-1424 GKEYTVTGTIMD
+1424 GKEYKITGTIMD

-1494 EEVGGHEDIDD
+1494 EEIGGHEDIDD
-1505 EAQAVSIIVPEIHTN
+1505 EAQAVSIVVPEIHTN

-1546 KLVPGKTYVVSGTLM
+1546 NLVPGKEYKVSGTLM
-1561 VKETGEALLDAEG
+1561 VKETGEALLDADG
-1574 NPVTASTE
+1574 NPITASTT
-1582 FVPEAPEGTVDVV
+1582 FTPEKPEGSVDVV
-1595 FTFDSDL
+1595 FEFDADL
-1602 LAGKEL
+1602 LAGKKL

-1663 TDEIQYKNLVPGDEY
+1663 TDEIQFKNLVPGDEY
-1678 MVAGILMDKSTGL
+1678 QVAGILMDKATGL

-1698 ASAVSTEDLQK
+1698 ASAISAEDLQK
-1709 FTDELMAA
+1709 FAYDLKAA
-1717 CGLDGGSDTVTV
+1717 CGLDSGDVSAIEIDGK
-1729 DDQAFG
+1729 AFG
-1735 EGFEVTATD
+1735 DGHEVKLVAGKYEWSDD
-1744 NGYEYT
+1744 NGSGQYLEKT
-1750 DELGVKHVLA
+1750 D
-1760 KGDEGWKLTE
+1760 DGWKLVE
-1770 LEGTIE
+1770 FSDSADMSNSKEI
-1776 TEVGTYTDDQVTV
+1776 GTYTDDQVKL
-1789 TKGEATLP
+1789 TKDTPVLP

-1805 AKVMQENPDIVSCL
+1805 AKAMQENPDIVSCL
-1819 SIQKTTFTPE
+1819 SIQKKTFTPE
-1829 EQTGSVSM
+1829 EQSGTVSM

-1867 SDIDNEGQTVEIVTP
+1867 SDIKNKGQTVEIVTP

-1948 FVPNHADG
+1948 FVPNKANG

-1991 DINDEGQTVSV
+1991 DIDDEGQTVSV
-2002 SPVVDNGQD
+2002 SEPDDNTFG
-2011 TPGDGYSKTGV
+2011 TPDGDGYSKTGV
-2022 DMTLVYALIAA
+2022 DMTLIYALIAA
-2033 LVALAGGAGAYALRQ
+2033 LVALAGGAGAYAYRH
-2048 RKLAAAE
+2048 RKLAAVE
-2055 GKEEDGSDKE
+2055 DKTDGESDEE

>member
-9 LTKFVNSLFSV
+9 LTQFVNSLFAV

-41 AADYTVTATVD
+41 PADYTVTATVD

-76 DPVYY
+76 DPVCY
-81 TDADGNTPL
+81 TDANGNTPL

-106 TDAETGKDFSWTET
+106 IDAETGKDFSWTET

-126 EVEGSWVQTQCTV
+126 EVEGTWVQTQCTV

-174 YSGWQFLGWYTQ
+174 YTGWQFLGWYTK

-195 KVTESLVVEAKWAV
+195 TVTESVVVEAKWAV
-209 ADVTVVPTTNPDN
+209 ADVTVVPTTNPDA
-222 DIDQN
+222 DVDQT

-233 VGATWSWHPAQ
+233 IGATWSWHPAQ

-254 AGVTATGYCADR
+254 AGVSATGYCADR

-272 NVQATYSATLR
+272 NMQATYSATLK
-283 SVNKETGEVVYDL
+283 SVNVETGEVVYDL

-323 ITLIKNFGG
+323 VTLIKNFGG
-332 WLEINKS
+332 WVEINKS

-347 NNDCYDLEGAEYA
+347 GNDCYDLAGAEYA
-360 VFNQSN
+360 VYNSSN
-366 QAVAKLTTDA
+366 QAVAKLTTDE

-417 TTSNLADEPQND
+417 TTSNLVDKPQSD
-429 PAEILLGK
+429 PVGALLGK
-437 YDGETTYNPD
+437 YDGEKTYTG
-447 ENGNL
+447 EGNL
-452 PIGGAKLYGAQYSIE
+452 PLGSAKLYGAQYSIE
-467 YYDGYYNTEADAQ
+467 YYDGYYNTEAEAQ

-488 WVMQTN
+488 WILQTDED
-494 QRGRIIFVNA
+494 GYVNLRYA
-504 EKTFD
+504 DQSFD
-509 VTDSNG
+509 VHDADG

-530 YKPDG
+530 YRAANG
-535 IPTLPLGTVVIKEIK
+535 AISLPLGTAIIKEIK
-550 APNGYNLPEPF
+550 APQGYNLPQPF
-561 GMPQTYVRQIT
+561 GMDQVFVRQIT
-572 ADSTTEEVSSFNSP
+572 SDGNLDVVHSYNAPEVA
-586 EQPEP
+586 EP
-591 VLRSDVEFTKAASD
+591 IMRSDVEFTKAASD

-614 FKITSKTTHES
+614 FKITSKTTTES

-658 DAEGVQ
+658 DAEGIQ

-674 KVLNP
+674 KVLDP

-684 FGQYTENGETKITD
+684 FGQYTDGDETKITD

-718 DVNAGY
+718 DANAGY
-724 QLIKKDFTI
+724 QLIKKDFTV
-733 SRDNSFNA
+733 SRDNTFNA

-752 QDVSIS
+752 QDVSIT

-775 DVTVVDKVSCD
+775 DVTVIDKISCD

-829 QDAYVEFTF
+829 QDAYVEFSF

-848 LVVFETIATTENP
+848 LVVFEDLATTDNP
-861 DRILDN
+861 DRILAD
-867 HEDIND
+867 HKELSDQ
-873 LGQTVTVK
+873 GQTVTVK

-902 TEMVVTDTVA
+902 TEMIVTDTVA
-912 YYGLTPGKQYTLK
+912 YYGLTPGKQYMLK
-925 GELMDKATGTVLKD
+925 GELMDKATGAVLKD

-982 VLTKGKEIATH
+982 VLTKDKEIATH
-993 AEITDIP
+993 AEINDIP

-1060 TGAALLKADGTEATG
+1060 TGTTLLKADGTEATG

-1082 TANGNATVEITFDCA
+1082 TANGTATVEITFDCA
-1097 DLDGHSL
+1097 DLDDHSL

-1146 GHEGDHNVVRDTTAT
+1146 GHD
-1161 VVDTVHYEGL
+1161 
-1171 VIGKTYTV
+1171 
-1179 TGKLMDKST
+1179 
-1188 GKAFVTAAGNEVTA
+1188 
-1202 TKEFTPKA
+1202 
-1210 ADGDVTLEFT
+1210 
-1220 LDTSDLEGKEL
+1220 
-1231 VAFEKVSQDGKE
+1231 
-1243 IGVHED
+1243 
-1249 ITDDSQTIKVVPPTI
+1249 
-1264 KTTATSNQAG
+1264 
-1274 HEGDKNLVR
+1274 GDKNIVR

-1290 DTVKYEGLVTG
+1290 DTVEYKGLVTG
-1301 KTYTF
+1301 KEYTF
-1306 TGKVIDKVTGKTL
+1306 TGTVIDKVTGKAL

-1325 EVTVSKTIT
+1325 EVTASKTIK
-1334 ADDTYGTVE
+1334 AADTYGTVE
-1343 LEFTVNCAS
+1343 LEFTLNCAS
-1352 LDGHD
+1352 LDGHE
-1357 LVVFEKVYQ
+1357 LVVFEKIYQ
-1366 DSKEVGSHEDLN
+1366 DGKEIGSHEDLN
-1378 DGDQTVK
+1378 DGDQTVT
-1385 VVSPELATT
+1385 VISPELATT

-1424 GKEYTVTGTIMD
+1424 GKEYKITGTIMD

-1494 EEVGGHEDIDD
+1494 EEIGGHEDIDD
-1505 EAQAVSIIVPEIHTN
+1505 EAQAVSIVVPEIHTN

-1546 KLVPGKTYVVSGTLM
+1546 NLVPGKEYKVSGTLM
-1561 VKETGEALLDAEG
+1561 VKETGEALLDADG
-1574 NPVTASTE
+1574 NPITASTT
-1582 FVPEAPEGTVDVV
+1582 FTPEKPEGSVDVV
-1595 FTFDSDL
+1595 FEFDADL
-1602 LAGKEL
+1602 LAGKKL

-1663 TDEIQYKNLVPGDEY
+1663 TDEIQFKNLVPGDEY
-1678 MVAGILMDKSTGL
+1678 QVAGILMDKATGL

-1698 ASAVSTEDLQK
+1698 ASAISAEDLQK
-1709 FTDELMAA
+1709 FADDLKAA
-1717 CGLDGGSDTVTV
+1717 CGLDSGDVSAIEIDGK
-1729 DDQAFG
+1729 AFG
-1735 EGFEVTATD
+1735 DGHEVKLVAGKYEWSDD
-1744 NGYEYT
+1744 NGSGQYLEKT
-1750 DELGVKHVLA
+1750 D
-1760 KGDEGWKLTE
+1760 DGWKLVE
-1770 LEGTIE
+1770 FSDSADMSNSKEI
-1776 TEVGTYTDDQVTV
+1776 GTYTDDQVKL
-1789 TKGEATLP
+1789 TKDTPVLP

-1805 AKVMQENPDIVSCL
+1805 AKAMQENPDIVSCL
-1819 SIQKTTFTPE
+1819 SIQKKTFTPE
-1829 EQTGSVSM
+1829 EQSGTVSM

-1867 SDIDNEGQTVEIVTP
+1867 SDIKNKGQTVEIVTP

-1948 FVPNHADG
+1948 FVPNKANG

-1991 DINDEGQTVSV
+1991 DIDDEGQTVSV
-2002 SPVVDNGQD
+2002 SEPDDNTFD
-2011 TPGDGYSKTGV
+2011 TPDGDGYSKTGV
-2022 DMTLVYALIAA
+2022 DMTLIYALIAA
-2033 LVALAGGAGAYALRQ
+2033 LVALAGGAGAYAYRH
-2048 RKLAAAE
+2048 RKLAAVE
-2055 GKEEDGSDKE
+2055 GKTDGESDEE

>member
-9 LTKFVNSLFSV
+9 LTQFVNSLFAV

-41 AADYTVTATVD
+41 PADYTVTATVD

-81 TDADGNTPL
+81 TDANGNTPL

-106 TDAETGKDFSWTET
+106 IDAETGKDFSWTET

-126 EVEGSWVQTQCTV
+126 EVEGTWVQTQCTV

-174 YSGWQFLGWYTQ
+174 YTGWQFLGWYTK

-195 KVTESLVVEAKWAV
+195 TVTESVVVEAKWAV
-209 ADVTVVPTTNPDN
+209 ADVTVVPTTNPDA
-222 DIDQN
+222 DVDQT

-233 VGATWSWHPAQ
+233 IGATWSWHPAQ

-254 AGVTATGYCADR
+254 AGVSATGYCADR

-272 NVQATYSATLR
+272 NVQATYSATLK
-283 SVNKETGEVVYDL
+283 SVNVETGEVVYDL

-323 ITLIKNFGG
+323 VTLIKNFGG
-332 WLEINKS
+332 WIEVNKS

-366 QAVAKLTTDA
+366 QAVAKLTTDK

-404 EEGHQVRITSGQT
+404 EEGHQVRVTSGQT
-417 TTSNLADEPQND
+417 TTSNLVDKPQSN
-429 PAEILLGK
+429 PVGTLLGK
-437 YDGETTYNPD
+437 YDGEKTYNG
-447 ENGNL
+447 EKNL
-452 PIGGAKLYGAQYSIE
+452 PLGSASLYGAQYSVE
-467 YYDGYYNTEADAQ
+467 YYDGYYDSVADAE

-488 WVMQTN
+488 WVLQTDED
-494 QRGRIIFVNA
+494 GYVNLRYA
-504 EKTFD
+504 DQSFEVHD
-509 VTDSNG
+509 ANG
-515 NVIATLPYKVSGDDF
+515 NVTATLPYKVSGDDF
-530 YKPDG
+530 YRAANG
-535 IPTLPLGTVVIKEIK
+535 AISLPLGTAVIKEIK
-550 APNGYNLPEPF
+550 APKGYNLPKPF
-561 GMPQTYVRQIT
+561 GMDQSFVRQIT
-572 ADSTTEEVSSFNSP
+572 VDGNIDVVHSYNAP
-586 EQPEP
+586 EQAEP
-591 VLRSDVEFTKAASD
+591 VFRSDLEFTKAASD

-614 FKITSKTTHES
+614 FKITSKTTGES

-658 DAEGVQ
+658 DTEGIQ

-674 KVLNP
+674 KVLDP

-684 FGQYTENGETKITD
+684 FGQYTDGDETKITD

-718 DVNAGY
+718 DANAGY
-724 QLIKKDFTI
+724 QLIKKDFTV
-733 SRDNSFNA
+733 SRDNTFNA

-786 NLQKGT
+786 NIQKGT

-829 QDAYVEFTF
+829 QDAFVEFTF

-848 LVVFETIATTENP
+848 LVVFETIATTESP

-925 GELMDKATGTVLKD
+925 GELMDKATGAVLKD

-945 TAEKQFTPNATAGT
+945 TAEKQFIPNATAGT
-959 VEIQFTFDGSNLK
+959 VEIQFTFNGSNLK
-972 KDQNLVAFEH
+972 KDQSLVAFEH

-1019 GHENSDNVV
+1019 GHEGDKNVV

-1060 TGAALLKADGTEATG
+1060 TGNALLKADGSEVTG

-1082 TANGNATVEITFDCA
+1082 SSNGTATVEITFDCA

-1146 GHEGDHNVVRDTTAT
+1146 GHD
-1161 VVDTVHYEGL
+1161 
-1171 VIGKTYTV
+1171 
-1179 TGKLMDKST
+1179 
-1188 GKAFVTAAGNEVTA
+1188 
-1202 TKEFTPKA
+1202 
-1210 ADGDVTLEFT
+1210 
-1220 LDTSDLEGKEL
+1220 
-1231 VAFEKVSQDGKE
+1231 
-1243 IGVHED
+1243 
-1249 ITDDSQTIKVVPPTI
+1249 
-1264 KTTATSNQAG
+1264 
-1274 HEGDKNLVR
+1274 GDKNIVR

-1290 DTVKYEGLVTG
+1290 DTVEYKGLVTG
-1301 KTYTF
+1301 KEYTF
-1306 TGKVIDKVTGKTL
+1306 IGTVIDKVTGKAL

-1325 EVTVSKTIT
+1325 EVTASKTIK
-1334 ADDTYGTVE
+1334 AADTYGTVE
-1343 LEFTVNCAS
+1343 LEFTLNCAS
-1352 LDGHD
+1352 LDGHE
-1357 LVVFEKVYQ
+1357 LVVFEKIYQ
-1366 DSKEVGSHEDLN
+1366 DGKEIGSHEDLN
-1378 DGDQTVK
+1378 DGDQTVT
-1385 VVSPELATT
+1385 VISPELATT

-1424 GKEYTVTGTIMD
+1424 GKEYKITGTIMD

-1494 EEVGGHEDIDD
+1494 EEIGGHEDIDD
-1505 EAQAVSIIVPEIHTN
+1505 EAQAVSIVVPEIHTN

-1528 KEVIADHKATVVD
+1528 KEVIADHKASVVD
-1541 TVSYE
+1541 TVSYDN
-1546 KLVPGKTYVVSGTLM
+1546 LVPGKEYKVSGTLM
-1561 VKETGEALLDAEG
+1561 VKETGEALLDVDG
-1574 NPVTASTE
+1574 NPVTASAT
-1582 FVPEAPEGTVDVV
+1582 FTPEKPKGSVDVV
-1595 FTFDSDL
+1595 FEFDADL
-1602 LAGKEL
+1602 LAGKKL

-1678 MVAGILMDKSTGL
+1678 QVAGILMDKATGL

-1698 ASAVSTEDLQK
+1698 ASAISAEDLQK
-1709 FTDELMAA
+1709 FADDLKAA
-1717 CGLDGGSDTVTV
+1717 CELDSGDVSAIEIDGK
-1729 DDQAFG
+1729 AFG
-1735 EGFEVTATD
+1735 DGHEVKLVAGKYEWSDD
-1744 NGYEYT
+1744 NGSGQYLEKT
-1750 DELGVKHVLA
+1750 D
-1760 KGDEGWKLTE
+1760 DGWKLVE
-1770 LEGTIE
+1770 FSDSADMSNSKEI
-1776 TEVGTYTDDQVTV
+1776 GTYTDDQVKL
-1789 TKGEATLP
+1789 TKDTPVLP

-1819 SIQKTTFTPE
+1819 SIQKKTFTPE
-1829 EQTGSVSM
+1829 EQSGTVSM

-1858 KGSELIAHE
+1858 KGSELIANE
-1867 SDIDNEGQTVEIVTP
+1867 SDIQNEGQTVEIVTP

-1926 LMDKSTGTELI
+1926 LMDKATGTELI

-1948 FVPNHADG
+1948 FVPNKANG

-1967 ELGGKDLVAFEV
+1967 ELGGKDLVAFEI

-1991 DINDEGQTVSV
+1991 DIDDEAQTVTV
-2002 SPVVDNGQD
+2002 SEHDDNTFD
-2011 TPGDGYSKTGV
+2011 TPGGDGYSKTGV
-2022 DMTLVYALIAA
+2022 DMTLIYALIAA
-2033 LVALAGGAGAYALRQ
+2033 LIALAGGAGAYAYRH

-2055 GKEEDGSDKE
+2055 GKTDGESDEE

>member
-9 LTKFVNSLFSV
+9 LTQFVNSLFAV

-41 AADYTVTATVD
+41 PADYTVTATVD

-76 DPVYY
+76 DPVCY
-81 TDADGNTPL
+81 TDANGNTPL

-106 TDAETGKDFSWTET
+106 IDAETGKDFSWTET

-126 EVEGSWVQTQCTV
+126 EVEGTWVQTQCTV

-174 YSGWQFLGWYTQ
+174 YTGWQFLGWYTE

-195 KVTESLVVEAKWAV
+195 TVTESVVVEAKWAV
-209 ADVTVVPTTNPDN
+209 ADVTVVPTTNPDA
-222 DIDQN
+222 DVDQT

-233 VGATWSWHPAQ
+233 IGATWSWHPAQ

-254 AGVTATGYCADR
+254 AGVSATGYCADR

-272 NVQATYSATLR
+272 NVQATYSATLK
-283 SVNKETGEVVYDL
+283 SVNVETGEVVYDL

-309 NQYGLIGYQHISAQ
+309 NQYGLIGWQHISAQ
-323 ITLIKNFGG
+323 VTLIKNFGG
-332 WLEINKS
+332 WVEINKS

-347 NNDCYDLEGAEYA
+347 GNDCYDLAGAEYA
-360 VFNQSN
+360 VYNSSN
-366 QAVAKLTTDA
+366 QAVAKLTTDE

-417 TTSNLADEPQND
+417 TTSNLVDKPQSD
-429 PAEILLGK
+429 PVGALLGK
-437 YDGETTYNPD
+437 YDGEKTYTG
-447 ENGNL
+447 EGNL
-452 PIGGAKLYGAQYSIE
+452 PLGSAKLYGAQYSIE
-467 YYDGYYNTEADAQ
+467 YYDGYYNTEAEAQ

-488 WVMQTN
+488 WILQTDED
-494 QRGRIIFVNA
+494 GYVNLRYA
-504 EKTFD
+504 DQSFD
-509 VTDSNG
+509 VHDADG

-530 YKPDG
+530 YRDANG
-535 IPTLPLGTVVIKEIK
+535 AISLPLGTAIIKEIK
-550 APNGYNLPEPF
+550 APQGYNLPQPF
-561 GMPQTYVRQIT
+561 GMDQVFVRQIT
-572 ADSTTEEVSSFNSP
+572 SDGNLDVVHSYNAPEVA
-586 EQPEP
+586 EP
-591 VLRSDVEFTKAASD
+591 IMRSDVEFTKAASD

-658 DAEGVQ
+658 DTEGIQ

-674 KVLNP
+674 KVLDP

-684 FGQYTENGETKITD
+684 FGQYTDGDETKITD

-718 DVNAGY
+718 DANAGY
-724 QLIKKDFTI
+724 QLIKKDFTV
-733 SRDNSFNA
+733 SRDNTFNA

-786 NLQKGT
+786 NIQKGT

-829 QDAYVEFTF
+829 QDAYVEFSF

-848 LVVFETIATTENP
+848 LVMFEDLATTDNP
-861 DRILDN
+861 DRILAD
-867 HEDIND
+867 HKELSDQ
-873 LGQTVTVK
+873 GQTVTVK

-925 GELMDKATGTVLKD
+925 GELMDKATGAVLKD

-945 TAEKQFTPNATAGT
+945 TAEKQFIPNATAGT
-959 VEIQFTFDGSNLK
+959 VEIQFTFNGSNLK
-972 KDQNLVAFEH
+972 KDQSLVAFEH
-982 VLTKGKEIATH
+982 ILTKGKEIATH

-1019 GHENSDNVV
+1019 GHD
-1028 RDTTATVKDTVEY
+1028 
-1041 KNLVPGKEYTLI
+1041 
-1053 GKMMDKA
+1053 
-1060 TGAALLKADGTEATG
+1060 
-1075 KATFTPE
+1075 
-1082 TANGNATVEITFDCA
+1082 
-1097 DLDGHSL
+1097 
-1104 VAFEKLYRG
+1104 
-1113 ETTIASHEDI
+1113 
-1123 DDVDQTVKVDTP
+1123 
-1135 LVETTATSSQA
+1135 
-1146 GHEGDHNVVRDTTAT
+1146 
-1161 VVDTVHYEGL
+1161 
-1171 VIGKTYTV
+1171 
-1179 TGKLMDKST
+1179 
-1188 GKAFVTAAGNEVTA
+1188 
-1202 TKEFTPKA
+1202 
-1210 ADGDVTLEFT
+1210 
-1220 LDTSDLEGKEL
+1220 
-1231 VAFEKVSQDGKE
+1231 
-1243 IGVHED
+1243 
-1249 ITDDSQTIKVVPPTI
+1249 
-1264 KTTATSNQAG
+1264 
-1274 HEGDKNLVR
+1274 GDKNIVR

-1290 DTVKYEGLVTG
+1290 DTVEYKGLVTG
-1301 KTYTF
+1301 KEYTF
-1306 TGKVIDKVTGKTL
+1306 TGTVIDKVTGKAL

-1325 EVTVSKTIT
+1325 EVTASKTIK
-1334 ADDTYGTVE
+1334 AADTYGTVE
-1343 LEFTVNCAS
+1343 LEFTLNCAS
-1352 LDGHD
+1352 LDGHE
-1357 LVVFEKVYQ
+1357 LVVFEKIYQ
-1366 DSKEVGSHEDLN
+1366 DGKEIGSHEDLN
-1378 DGDQTVK
+1378 DGDQTVT
-1385 VVSPELATT
+1385 VISPELATT

-1424 GKEYTVTGTIMD
+1424 GKEYKITGTIMD

-1494 EEVGGHEDIDD
+1494 EEIGGHEDIDD
-1505 EAQAVSIIVPEIHTN
+1505 EAQAVSIVVPEIHTN

-1546 KLVPGKTYVVSGTLM
+1546 NLVPGKEYKVSGTLM
-1561 VKETGEALLDAEG
+1561 VKETGEALLDADG
-1574 NPVTASTE
+1574 NPVTASTT
-1582 FVPEAPEGTVDVV
+1582 FTPEKPEGSVDVV
-1595 FTFDSDL
+1595 LEFDADL
-1602 LAGKEL
+1602 LAGKKL

-1663 TDEIQYKNLVPGDEY
+1663 TDEIQFKNLVPGDEY
-1678 MVAGILMDKSTGL
+1678 QVAGILMDKATGL

-1698 ASAVSTEDLQK
+1698 ASAISAEDLQK
-1709 FTDELMAA
+1709 FADELKAA
-1717 CGLDGGSDTVTV
+1717 CGLDSGDVSAIEIDGK
-1729 DDQAFG
+1729 AFG
-1735 EGFEVTATD
+1735 DGHEVKLVAGKYEWSDD
-1744 NGYEYT
+1744 NGSGQYLEKT
-1750 DELGVKHVLA
+1750 D
-1760 KGDEGWKLTE
+1760 DGWKLVE
-1770 LEGTIE
+1770 FSDSADMSNSNEI
-1776 TEVGTYTDDQVTV
+1776 GTYTDDQVKL
-1789 TKGEATLP
+1789 TKDTPVLP

-1819 SIQKTTFTPE
+1819 SIQKKTFTPE
-1829 EQTGSVSM
+1829 EQSGTVSM

-1858 KGSELIAHE
+1858 KGSELIANE
-1867 SDIDNEGQTVEIVTP
+1867 SDIQNEGQTVEIVTP

-1926 LMDKSTGTELI
+1926 LMDKATGTELI

-1948 FVPNHADG
+1948 FVPNKANG

-1991 DINDEGQTVSV
+1991 DIDDKGQTVSV
-2002 SPVVDNGQD
+2002 SEPDDNTFD
-2011 TPGDGYSKTGV
+2011 TPDGDGYSKTGV
-2022 DMTLVYALIAA
+2022 DMTLIYALIAA
-2033 LVALAGGAGAYALRQ
+2033 LVALAGGAGAYAYRH
-2048 RKLAAAE
+2048 RKLAAVE
-2055 GKEEDGSDKE
+2055 GKTDGESDEE

>member
-9 LTKFVNSLFSV
+9 LTQFVNSLFAV

-41 AADYTVTATVD
+41 PADYTVTATVD

-81 TDADGNTPL
+81 TDANGNTPL

-106 TDAETGKDFSWTET
+106 IDAETGKDFSWTET

-126 EVEGSWVQTQCTV
+126 EVEGTWVQTQCTV

-174 YSGWQFLGWYTQ
+174 YTGWQFLGWYTK

-195 KVTESLVVEAKWAV
+195 TVTESVVVEAKWAV
-209 ADVTVVPTTNPDN
+209 ADVTVVPTTNPDA
-222 DIDQN
+222 DVDQT

-233 VGATWSWHPAQ
+233 IGATWSWHPAQ

-254 AGVTATGYCADR
+254 AGVSATGYCADR

-272 NVQATYSATLR
+272 NVQATYSATLK
-283 SVNKETGEVVYDL
+283 SVNVETGEVVYDL

-323 ITLIKNFGG
+323 VTLIKNFGG
-332 WLEINKS
+332 WIEVNKS
-339 SSNPAISD
+339 SSNQAISD

-366 QAVAKLTTDA
+366 QAVAKLTTDK

-404 EEGHQVRITSGQT
+404 EEGHQVRVTSGQT
-417 TTSNLADEPQND
+417 TTSNLVDKPQSD
-429 PAEILLGK
+429 PVGTLLGK
-437 YDGETTYNPD
+437 YDGEKTYNG
-447 ENGNL
+447 EKNL
-452 PIGGAKLYGAQYSIE
+452 PLGSASLYGAQYSVE
-467 YYDGYYNTEADAQ
+467 YYDGYYDSVADAE

-488 WVMQTN
+488 WVLQTDED
-494 QRGRIIFVNA
+494 GYVNLRYA
-504 EKTFD
+504 DQSFEVHD
-509 VTDSNG
+509 ANG
-515 NVIATLPYKVSGDDF
+515 NVTATLPYKVSGDDF
-530 YKPDG
+530 YRAANG
-535 IPTLPLGTVVIKEIK
+535 AISLPLGTAVIKEIK
-550 APNGYNLPEPF
+550 APKGYNLPKPF
-561 GMPQTYVRQIT
+561 GMDQSFVRQIT
-572 ADSTTEEVSSFNSP
+572 VDGNIDVVHSYNAP
-586 EQPEP
+586 EQAEP
-591 VLRSDVEFTKAASD
+591 VFRSDLEFTKAASD

-614 FKITSKTTHES
+614 FKITSKTTGES

-658 DAEGVQ
+658 DTEGIQ

-674 KVLNP
+674 KVLDP

-684 FGQYTENGETKITD
+684 FGQYTDGDETKITD

-718 DVNAGY
+718 DANAGY
-724 QLIKKDFTI
+724 QLIKKDFTV
-733 SRDNSFNA
+733 SRDNTFNA

-786 NLQKGT
+786 NIQKGT

-829 QDAYVEFTF
+829 QDAFVEFTF

-848 LVVFETIATTENP
+848 LVVFETIATTESP

-925 GELMDKATGTVLKD
+925 GELMDKATGAVLKD

-945 TAEKQFTPNATAGT
+945 TAEKQFIPNATAGT
-959 VEIQFTFDGSNLK
+959 VEIQFTFNGSNLK
-972 KDQNLVAFEH
+972 KDQSLVAFEH

-1019 GHENSDNVV
+1019 GHEGDKNVV

-1060 TGAALLKADGTEATG
+1060 TGNALLKADGSEVTG

-1082 TANGNATVEITFDCA
+1082 SSNGTATVEITFDCA

-1146 GHEGDHNVVRDTTAT
+1146 GHD
-1161 VVDTVHYEGL
+1161 
-1171 VIGKTYTV
+1171 
-1179 TGKLMDKST
+1179 
-1188 GKAFVTAAGNEVTA
+1188 
-1202 TKEFTPKA
+1202 
-1210 ADGDVTLEFT
+1210 
-1220 LDTSDLEGKEL
+1220 
-1231 VAFEKVSQDGKE
+1231 
-1243 IGVHED
+1243 
-1249 ITDDSQTIKVVPPTI
+1249 
-1264 KTTATSNQAG
+1264 
-1274 HEGDKNLVR
+1274 GDKNIVR

-1290 DTVKYEGLVTG
+1290 DTVEYKGLVTG
-1301 KTYTF
+1301 KEYTF
-1306 TGKVIDKVTGKTL
+1306 IGTVIDKVTGKAL

-1325 EVTVSKTIT
+1325 EVTASKTIK
-1334 ADDTYGTVE
+1334 AADTYGTVE
-1343 LEFTVNCAS
+1343 LEFTLNCAS
-1352 LDGHD
+1352 LDGHE
-1357 LVVFEKVYQ
+1357 LVVFEKIYQ
-1366 DSKEVGSHEDLN
+1366 DGKEIGSHEDLN
-1378 DGDQTVK
+1378 DGDQTVT
-1385 VVSPELATT
+1385 VISPELATT

-1424 GKEYTVTGTIMD
+1424 GKEYKITGTIMD

-1494 EEVGGHEDIDD
+1494 EEIGGHEDIDD
-1505 EAQAVSIIVPEIHTN
+1505 EAQAVSIVVPEIHTN

-1528 KEVIADHKATVVD
+1528 KEVIADHKASVVD
-1541 TVSYE
+1541 TVSYDN
-1546 KLVPGKTYVVSGTLM
+1546 LVPGKEYKVSGTLM
-1561 VKETGEALLDAEG
+1561 VKETGEALLDVDG
-1574 NPVTASTE
+1574 NPVTASAT
-1582 FVPEAPEGTVDVV
+1582 FTPEKPKGSVDVV
-1595 FTFDSDL
+1595 FEFDADL
-1602 LAGKEL
+1602 LAGKKL

-1678 MVAGILMDKSTGL
+1678 QVAGILMDKATGL

-1698 ASAVSTEDLQK
+1698 ASAISAEDLQK
-1709 FTDELMAA
+1709 FADDLKAA
-1717 CGLDGGSDTVTV
+1717 CELDSGDVSAIEIDGK
-1729 DDQAFG
+1729 AFG
-1735 EGFEVTATD
+1735 DGHEVKLVAGKYEWSDD
-1744 NGYEYT
+1744 NGSGQYLEKT
-1750 DELGVKHVLA
+1750 D
-1760 KGDEGWKLTE
+1760 DGWKLVE
-1770 LEGTIE
+1770 FSDSADMSNSKEI
-1776 TEVGTYTDDQVTV
+1776 GTYTDDQVKL
-1789 TKGEATLP
+1789 TKDTPVLP

-1819 SIQKTTFTPE
+1819 SIQKKTFTPE
-1829 EQTGSVSM
+1829 EQSGTVSM

-1858 KGSELIAHE
+1858 KGSELIANE
-1867 SDIDNEGQTVEIVTP
+1867 SDIQNEGQTVEIVTP

-1926 LMDKSTGTELI
+1926 LMDKATGTELI

-1948 FVPNHADG
+1948 FVPNKANG

-1967 ELGGKDLVAFEV
+1967 ELGGKDLVAFEI

-1991 DINDEGQTVSV
+1991 DIDDEAQTVTV
-2002 SPVVDNGQD
+2002 SEPDDNTFD
-2011 TPGDGYSKTGV
+2011 TPGGDGYSKTGV
-2022 DMTLVYALIAA
+2022 DMTLIYALIAA
-2033 LVALAGGAGAYALRQ
+2033 LIALAGGAGAYAYRH

-2055 GKEEDGSDKE
+2055 GKTDGESDEE

>member
-9 LTKFVNSLFSV
+9 LTQFVNSLFAV

-41 AADYTVTATVD
+41 PADYTVTATVD
-52 GLDDDTLPV
+52 GLDGDTLPV

-126 EVEGSWVQTQCTV
+126 DVEGSWVQTQCTV

-152 EVTVPWGKSYASV
+152 EVTVPWGKSYASI

-174 YSGWQFLGWYTQ
+174 YTGWQFLGWYTQ

-195 KVTESLVVEAKWAV
+195 KVTESVVVEAKWAV
-209 ADVTVVPTTNPDN
+209 ADVTVVPTTNPDA
-222 DIDQN
+222 DVDQT

-233 VGATWSWHPAQ
+233 IGATWSWHPAQ

-254 AGVTATGYCADR
+254 AGVSATGYCADR

-272 NVQATYSATLR
+272 NVQATYSATLK
-283 SVNKETGEVVYDL
+283 SVNVETGEVVYDL
-296 YITPPDATNGKDR
+296 YVTPPDATNGKDR

-323 ITLIKNFGG
+323 VTLIKNFGG
-332 WLEINKS
+332 WIEINKA

-347 NNDCYDLEGAEYA
+347 GNDCYDLAGAEYA
-360 VFNQSN
+360 VYNSSN
-366 QAVAKLTTDA
+366 QAVAKLTTDE

-383 LLPSGEYTVKELKA
+383 LLPAGDYTIKELKA

-404 EEGHQVRITSGQT
+404 EEGHQVRVTSGQT
-417 TTSNLADEPQND
+417 TTSNLVDKPQSD
-429 PAEILLGK
+429 PVGTLLGK
-437 YDGETTYNPD
+437 YDGEKTYNG
-447 ENGNL
+447 EKNL
-452 PIGGAKLYGAQYSIE
+452 PLGSASLYGAQYSVE
-467 YYDGYYNTEADAQ
+467 YYDGYYDSVADAE

-488 WVMQTN
+488 WVLQTDED
-494 QRGRIIFVNA
+494 GYVNLRYA
-504 EKTFD
+504 DQSFEVHD
-509 VTDSNG
+509 ANG
-515 NVIATLPYKVSGDDF
+515 NVTATLPYKVSGDDF
-530 YKPDG
+530 YRAANG
-535 IPTLPLGTVVIKEIK
+535 AISLPLGTAVIKEIK
-550 APNGYNLPEPF
+550 APKGYNLPKPF
-561 GMPQTYVRQIT
+561 GMDQSFVRQIT
-572 ADSTTEEVSSFNSP
+572 VDGNIDVVHSYNAP
-586 EQPEP
+586 EQAEP
-591 VLRSDVEFTKAASD
+591 VFRSDLEFTKAASD

-614 FKITSKTTHES
+614 FKITSKTTGES

-658 DAEGVQ
+658 DVEGIQ

-674 KVLNP
+674 KVLDP

-684 FGQYTENGETKITD
+684 FGQYTDGDETKITD

-708 DEYTLEELPC
+708 DEYILEELPC
-718 DVNAGY
+718 DANTGY
-724 QLIKKDFTI
+724 QLIKKDFTV

-829 QDAYVEFTF
+829 QDAYVEFSF
-838 DGSNLTDSTE
+838 DGSNLMDSTE
-848 LVVFETIATTENP
+848 LVVFEDLATTESP
-861 DRILDN
+861 DRILAD
-867 HEDIND
+867 HKELSD

-925 GELMDKATGTVLKD
+925 GELMDKATGAVLKD

-959 VEIQFTFDGSNLK
+959 VELQFSFDGSNLK

-982 VLTKGKEIATH
+982 VLTKDKEIATH
-993 AEITDIP
+993 AEINDIP

-1041 KNLVPGKEYTLI
+1041 KNLVPGKEYTLV

-1060 TGAALLKADGTEATG
+1060 TGTALLKADGTEATG

-1082 TANGNATVEITFDCA
+1082 TANGTATVEITFDCA

-1113 ETTIASHEDI
+1113 EITIASHEDI

-1146 GHEGDHNVVRDTTAT
+1146 GHD
-1161 VVDTVHYEGL
+1161 
-1171 VIGKTYTV
+1171 
-1179 TGKLMDKST
+1179 
-1188 GKAFVTAAGNEVTA
+1188 
-1202 TKEFTPKA
+1202 
-1210 ADGDVTLEFT
+1210 
-1220 LDTSDLEGKEL
+1220 
-1231 VAFEKVSQDGKE
+1231 
-1243 IGVHED
+1243 
-1249 ITDDSQTIKVVPPTI
+1249 
-1264 KTTATSNQAG
+1264 
-1274 HEGDKNLVR
+1274 GDKNIVR

-1290 DTVKYEGLVTG
+1290 DTVEYKGLVTG
-1301 KTYTF
+1301 KEYTF
-1306 TGKVIDKVTGKTL
+1306 TGTVIDKVTGKAL
-1319 LNADGS
+1319 RNADDS
-1325 EVTVSKTIT
+1325 EVTASKTIK
-1334 ADDTYGTVE
+1334 AADTYGTAE
-1343 LEFTVNCAS
+1343 LEFTLNCAS
-1352 LDGHD
+1352 LDGHE
-1357 LVVFEKVYQ
+1357 LVVFEKIYQ
-1366 DSKEVGSHEDLN
+1366 DGKEIGSHEDLN
-1378 DGDQTVK
+1378 DGDQTVT
-1385 VVSPELATT
+1385 VISPELATT

-1424 GKEYTVTGTIMD
+1424 GKEYKITGTIMD

-1452 TGETTFTPDDTY
+1452 TCETTFTPDDTY

-1484 VVFEKISRNG
+1484 VVFEKIFRNG
-1494 EEVGGHEDIDD
+1494 EEIGGHEDIDD
-1505 EAQAVSIIVPEIHTN
+1505 EAQAVSIVVPEIHTN

-1546 KLVPGKTYVVSGTLM
+1546 NLVPGKEYKVSGTLM
-1561 VKETGEALLDAEG
+1561 VKETGEALLDADG
-1574 NPVTASTE
+1574 NPITASTT
-1582 FVPEAPEGTVDVV
+1582 FTPEKPEGSVDVV
-1595 FTFDSDL
+1595 FEFDADL
-1602 LAGKEL
+1602 LAGKKL

-1663 TDEIQYKNLVPGDEY
+1663 TDEIQFKNLVPGDEY
-1678 MVAGILMDKSTGL
+1678 QVAGILMDKATGL

-1698 ASAVSTEDLQK
+1698 ASAISAEDLQK
-1709 FTDELMAA
+1709 FADDLKAA
-1717 CGLDGGSDTVTV
+1717 CGLDSGDVSAIEIDGK
-1729 DDQAFG
+1729 AFG
-1735 EGFEVTATD
+1735 EGHEVKLVAGKYEWSDD
-1744 NGYEYT
+1744 NGSGQYLEKT
-1750 DELGVKHVLA
+1750 D
-1760 KGDEGWKLTE
+1760 DGWKLVE
-1770 LEGTIE
+1770 FSDSADMSNSKEI
-1776 TEVGTYTDDQVTV
+1776 GTYTDDQVKL
-1789 TKGEATLP
+1789 TKDAPVLP
-1797 LNPDYEAI
+1797 LSPDYEAI
-1805 AKVMQENPDIVSCL
+1805 AKLMQENPDIVSCL
-1819 SIQKTTFTPE
+1819 SIEKKTFTPE
-1829 EQTGSVSM
+1829 EQSGTVSM
-1837 DFPINSIYNED
+1837 DFLINSIYNED
-1848 TETVVFEFLF
+1848 TDTVVFEFLF
-1858 KGSELIAHE
+1858 KGSELIANE
-1867 SDIDNEGQTVEIVTP
+1867 SDLDNEGQTVSIVTP

-1937 VGDGKVTAVAT
+1937 VGDGKVTAVST
-1948 FVPNHADG
+1948 FVPNKADG
-1956 SVDLEFTFDAS
+1956 TVDLEFTFDAS
-1967 ELGGKDLVAFEV
+1967 ELGGKDLVAFEI

-1991 DINDEGQTVSV
+1991 DIDDEAQTVTV
-2002 SPVVDNGQD
+2002 TEPDDNTFD
-2011 TPGDGYSKTGV
+2011 TPGGDGYSKTGG
-2022 DMTLVYALIAA
+2022 DMTLIYALIAA
-2033 LVALAGGAGAYALRQ
+2033 LVALAGGAGAYAYRH

-2055 GKEEDGSDKE
+2055 GKTDGESDEE

>member
-1 MKAEAKKR
+1 MKAKAKKR
-9 LTKFVNSLFSV
+9 LTQFVNSLFAV

-41 AADYTVTATVD
+41 PADYTVTATVD
-52 GLDDDTLPV
+52 GLDADTLPV

-76 DPVYY
+76 DPVFY
-81 TDADGNTPL
+81 TDANGNTPL

-106 TDAETGKDFSWTET
+106 IDAETGKDFSWTET

-126 EVEGSWVQTQCTV
+126 EVEGTWVQTQCTV

-174 YSGWQFLGWYTQ
+174 YTGWQFLGWYTK

-195 KVTESLVVEAKWAV
+195 TVTESVVVEAKWAV
-209 ADVTVVPTTNPDN
+209 ADVTVVPTTNPDT
-222 DIDQN
+222 DVDKT

-233 VGATWSWHPAQ
+233 IGATWSWHPAQ

-254 AGVTATGYCADR
+254 AGVSATGYCADH

-272 NVQATYSATLR
+272 NVQATYSATLK
-283 SVNKETGEVVYDL
+283 SVNVETGEVVYDL

-323 ITLIKNFGG
+323 VTLIKNFGG
-332 WLEINKS
+332 WIEVNKS

-366 QAVAKLTTDA
+366 QAVAKLTTNA

-397 PKGYALD
+397 PKGYKLD

-417 TTSNLADEPQND
+417 TTSNLVDKPYND
-429 PAEILLGK
+429 PVDVWLGK
-437 YDGETTYNPD
+437 YDGEKTYNNTA
-447 ENGNL
+447 NGNMPL
-452 PIGGAKLYGAQYSIE
+452 GSASLAGAEFVVK
-467 YYDGYYNTEADAQ
+467 YYDGFYDTEAAAE
-480 ASGNPTRK
+480 ASGNQTK
-488 WVMQTN
+488 TWVFTTN
-494 QRGRIIFVNA
+494 
-504 EKTFD
+504 EKGHSDLQNPDQFMLASTSDGKYVSDGLYKSDSGAYTF
-509 VTDSNG
+509 
-515 NVIATLPYKVSGDDF
+515 
-530 YKPDG
+530 
-535 IPTLPLGTVVIKEIK
+535 PLGTYVITEYK
-550 APNGYNLPEPF
+550 APKGYNLPKPF
-561 GMPQTYVRQIT
+561 GKDQTFVRKVT
-572 ADSTTEEVSSFNSP
+572 FPGSADEVSTYNSP
-586 EQPEP
+586 EVAEP
-591 VLRSDVEFTKAASD
+591 IMRSDLEFTKAASD

-658 DAEGVQ
+658 DVEGIQ

-674 KVLNP
+674 KVLDP

-684 FGQYTENGETKITD
+684 FGQYTDGDETKITD

-708 DEYTLEELPC
+708 DEYILEELPC
-718 DVNAGY
+718 DANTGY
-724 QLIKKDFTI
+724 QLIKKDFTV

-829 QDAYVEFTF
+829 QDAYVEFSF

-848 LVVFETIATTENP
+848 LVVFEDLATTESP
-861 DRILDN
+861 DHILAD
-867 HEDIND
+867 HKELSD

-945 TAEKQFTPNATAGT
+945 TAEKQFTPNTTAGT

-972 KDQNLVAFEH
+972 KDQSLVAFEH

-1019 GHENSDNVV
+1019 GHEGDKNVV

-1053 GKMMDKA
+1053 CKMMDKA
-1060 TGAALLKADGTEATG
+1060 TGTALLKADGTEATG

-1082 TANGNATVEITFDCA
+1082 TANGTATVEITFDCA

-1113 ETTIASHEDI
+1113 DTTIASHEDI

-1135 LVETTATSSQA
+1135 LIE
-1146 GHEGDHNVVRDTTAT
+1146 
-1161 VVDTVHYEGL
+1161 
-1171 VIGKTYTV
+1171 
-1179 TGKLMDKST
+1179 
-1188 GKAFVTAAGNEVTA
+1188 
-1202 TKEFTPKA
+1202 
-1210 ADGDVTLEFT
+1210 
-1220 LDTSDLEGKEL
+1220 
-1231 VAFEKVSQDGKE
+1231 
-1243 IGVHED
+1243 
-1249 ITDDSQTIKVVPPTI
+1249 
-1264 KTTATSNQAG
+1264 TTATSNQAG
-1274 HEGDKNLVR
+1274 HEGDKNVVR
-1283 DTEATLT
+1283 DTTATIK
-1290 DTVKYEGLVTG
+1290 DSIEYKGLVTG
-1301 KTYTF
+1301 KEYTF
-1306 TGKVIDKVTGKTL
+1306 TGKVMDKSTGKAL

-1334 ADDTYGTVE
+1334 ANDTYGTVE

-1366 DSKEVGSHEDLN
+1366 DGKEIGSHEDLN

-1394 AIDGIDGD
+1394 AIDGIDSD

-1424 GKEYTVTGTIMD
+1424 GKEYKITGTIMD

-1452 TGETTFTPDDTY
+1452 TCETTFTPDDTY

-1494 EEVGGHEDIDD
+1494 EEIGGHEDIDD
-1505 EAQAVSIIVPEIHTN
+1505 EAQAVSIVVPEIHTN

-1546 KLVPGKTYVVSGTLM
+1546 NLVPGKEYKVSGTLM
-1561 VKETGEALLDAEG
+1561 VKETGEALLDADG
-1574 NPVTASTE
+1574 NPITASTT
-1582 FVPEAPEGTVDVV
+1582 FTPEKPEGSVDVV
-1595 FTFDSDL
+1595 FEFDADL
-1602 LAGKEL
+1602 LAGKKL

-1663 TDEIQYKNLVPGDEY
+1663 TDEIQFKNLVPGDEY
-1678 MVAGILMDKSTGL
+1678 QVAGILMDKATGL

-1698 ASAVSTEDLQK
+1698 ASAISAEDLRK
-1709 FTDELMAA
+1709 FADDLKAA
-1717 CGLDGGSDTVTV
+1717 CGLDSGDVSAIEIDGK
-1729 DDQAFG
+1729 AFG
-1735 EGFEVTATD
+1735 EGHEVKLVAGKYEWSDD
-1744 NGYEYT
+1744 NGSGQYLEKT
-1750 DELGVKHVLA
+1750 D
-1760 KGDEGWKLTE
+1760 DGWKLVE
-1770 LEGTIE
+1770 FSDSADMSNSKEI
-1776 TEVGTYTDDQVTV
+1776 GTYTDDQVKL
-1789 TKGEATLP
+1789 TKDAPVLP
-1797 LNPDYEAI
+1797 LSPDYEAI
-1805 AKVMQENPDIVSCL
+1805 AKLMQENPDIVSCL
-1819 SIQKTTFTPE
+1819 SIQKKTFTPE
-1829 EQTGSVSM
+1829 EQSGTVSM

-1848 TETVVFEFLF
+1848 TDTVVFEFLF
-1858 KGSELIAHE
+1858 KGSELIANE
-1867 SDIDNEGQTVEIVTP
+1867 SDLGNEGQTVSIVTP

-1937 VGDGKVTAVAT
+1937 VGDGKVTAVST
-1948 FVPNHADG
+1948 FVPNKADG
-1956 SVDLEFTFDAS
+1956 TVDLEFTFDAS
-1967 ELGGKDLVAFEV
+1967 ELGGKDLVAFEI

-1991 DINDEGQTVSV
+1991 DIDDEAQTVTV
-2002 SPVVDNGQD
+2002 SEPDDNTFG
-2011 TPGDGYSKTGV
+2011 TPGGDGYSKTGV
-2022 DMTLVYALIAA
+2022 DMTLIYALIAA
-2033 LVALAGGAGAYALRQ
+2033 LVALAGGAGAYAYRH

-2055 GKEEDGSDKE
+2055 GKTDGESDEE

>member
-1 MKAEAKKR
+1 MKAEAKKC
-9 LTKFVNSLFSV
+9 LTQFVNSLFAV

-41 AADYTVTATVD
+41 PADYTVTATVD

-81 TDADGNTPL
+81 TDANGNTPL

-106 TDAETGKDFSWTET
+106 IDAETGKDFSWTET

-126 EVEGSWVQTQCTV
+126 EVEGTWVQTQCTV

-174 YSGWQFLGWYTQ
+174 YTGWQFLGWYTK

-195 KVTESLVVEAKWAV
+195 TVTESVVVEAKWAV
-209 ADVTVVPTTNPDN
+209 ADVTVVPTTNPDA
-222 DIDQN
+222 DVDQT

-233 VGATWSWHPAQ
+233 IGATWSWHPAQ

-254 AGVTATGYCADR
+254 AGVSATGYCADR

-272 NVQATYSATLR
+272 NVQATYSATLK
-283 SVNKETGEVVYDL
+283 SVNVETGEVVYDL

-323 ITLIKNFGG
+323 VTLIKNFGG
-332 WLEINKS
+332 WVEINKS

-347 NNDCYDLEGAEYA
+347 GNDCYDLAGAEYA
-360 VFNQSN
+360 VYNSSN
-366 QAVAKLTTDA
+366 QAVAKLTTDE

-417 TTSNLADEPQND
+417 TTSNLVDKPQSD
-429 PAEILLGK
+429 PVGALLGK
-437 YDGETTYNPD
+437 YDGEKTYTG
-447 ENGNL
+447 EGNL
-452 PIGGAKLYGAQYSIE
+452 PLGSAKLYGAQYSIE
-467 YYDGYYNTEADAQ
+467 YYDGYYNTEAEAQ

-488 WVMQTN
+488 WILQTDED
-494 QRGRIIFVNA
+494 GYVNLRYA
-504 EKTFD
+504 DQSFD
-509 VTDSNG
+509 VHDADG

-530 YKPDG
+530 YRAANG
-535 IPTLPLGTVVIKEIK
+535 AISLPLGTAIIKEIK
-550 APNGYNLPEPF
+550 APQGYNLPQPF
-561 GMPQTYVRQIT
+561 GMDQVFVRQIT
-572 ADSTTEEVSSFNSP
+572 SDGNLDVVHSYNAPEVA
-586 EQPEP
+586 EP
-591 VLRSDVEFTKAASD
+591 IMRSDVEFTKAASD

-614 FKITSKTTHES
+614 FKITSKTTTES

-658 DAEGVQ
+658 DAEGIQ

-674 KVLNP
+674 KVLDP

-684 FGQYTENGETKITD
+684 FGQYTDGDETKITD

-718 DVNAGY
+718 DANAGY
-724 QLIKKDFTI
+724 QLIKKDFTV
-733 SRDNSFNA
+733 SRDNTFNA

-752 QDVSIS
+752 QDVSIT

-775 DVTVVDKVSCD
+775 DVTVIDKISCD

-829 QDAYVEFTF
+829 QDAYVEFSF

-848 LVVFETIATTENP
+848 LVVFEDLATTDNP
-861 DRILDN
+861 DRILAD
-867 HEDIND
+867 HKELSDQ
-873 LGQTVTVK
+873 GQTVTVK

-902 TEMVVTDTVA
+902 TEMIVTDTVA
-912 YYGLTPGKQYTLK
+912 YYGLTPGKQYMLK
-925 GELMDKATGTVLKD
+925 GELMDKATGAVLKD

-982 VLTKGKEIATH
+982 VLTKDKEIATH
-993 AEITDIP
+993 AEINDIP

-1006 EPSIKTTAKSSQA
+1006 NPSIKTTAKSSQA

-1060 TGAALLKADGTEATG
+1060 TGTTLLKADGTEATG

-1082 TANGNATVEITFDCA
+1082 TANGTATVEITFDCA
-1097 DLDGHSL
+1097 DLDDHSL

-1146 GHEGDHNVVRDTTAT
+1146 GHD
-1161 VVDTVHYEGL
+1161 
-1171 VIGKTYTV
+1171 
-1179 TGKLMDKST
+1179 
-1188 GKAFVTAAGNEVTA
+1188 
-1202 TKEFTPKA
+1202 
-1210 ADGDVTLEFT
+1210 
-1220 LDTSDLEGKEL
+1220 
-1231 VAFEKVSQDGKE
+1231 
-1243 IGVHED
+1243 
-1249 ITDDSQTIKVVPPTI
+1249 
-1264 KTTATSNQAG
+1264 
-1274 HEGDKNLVR
+1274 GDKNIVR

-1290 DTVKYEGLVTG
+1290 DTVEYKGLVTG
-1301 KTYTF
+1301 KEYTF
-1306 TGKVIDKVTGKTL
+1306 TGTVIDKVTGKAL

-1325 EVTVSKTIT
+1325 EVTASKTIK
-1334 ADDTYGTVE
+1334 AADTYGTVE
-1343 LEFTVNCAS
+1343 LEFTLNCAS
-1352 LDGHD
+1352 LDGHE
-1357 LVVFEKVYQ
+1357 LVVFEKIYQ
-1366 DSKEVGSHEDLN
+1366 DGKEIGSHEDLN
-1378 DGDQTVK
+1378 DGDQTVT
-1385 VVSPELATT
+1385 VISPELATT

-1424 GKEYTVTGTIMD
+1424 GKEYKITGTIMD

-1494 EEVGGHEDIDD
+1494 EEIGGHEDIDD
-1505 EAQAVSIIVPEIHTN
+1505 EAQAVSIVVPEIHTN

-1546 KLVPGKTYVVSGTLM
+1546 NLVPGKEYKVSGTLM
-1561 VKETGEALLDAEG
+1561 VKETGEALLDADG
-1574 NPVTASTE
+1574 NPITASTT
-1582 FVPEAPEGTVDVV
+1582 FTPEKPEGSVDVV
-1595 FTFDSDL
+1595 FEFDADL
-1602 LAGKEL
+1602 LAGKKL

-1663 TDEIQYKNLVPGDEY
+1663 TDEIQFKNLVPGDEY
-1678 MVAGILMDKSTGL
+1678 QVAGILMDKATGL

-1698 ASAVSTEDLQK
+1698 ASAISAEDLQK
-1709 FTDELMAA
+1709 FADDLKAA
-1717 CGLDGGSDTVTV
+1717 CGLDSGDVSAIEIDGK
-1729 DDQAFG
+1729 AFG
-1735 EGFEVTATD
+1735 DGHEVKLVAGKYEWSDD
-1744 NGYEYT
+1744 NGSGQYLEKT
-1750 DELGVKHVLA
+1750 D
-1760 KGDEGWKLTE
+1760 DGWKLVE
-1770 LEGTIE
+1770 FSDSADMSNSKEI
-1776 TEVGTYTDDQVTV
+1776 GTYTDDQVKL
-1789 TKGEATLP
+1789 TKDTPVLP

-1805 AKVMQENPDIVSCL
+1805 AKAMQENPDIVSCL
-1819 SIQKTTFTPE
+1819 SIQKKTFTPE
-1829 EQTGSVSM
+1829 EQSGTVSM

-1867 SDIDNEGQTVEIVTP
+1867 SDIKNKGQTVEIVTP

-1948 FVPNHADG
+1948 FVPNKANG

-1991 DINDEGQTVSV
+1991 DIDDEGQTVSV
-2002 SPVVDNGQD
+2002 SEPDDNTFD
-2011 TPGDGYSKTGV
+2011 TPDGDGYSKTGV
-2022 DMTLVYALIAA
+2022 DMTLIYALIAA
-2033 LVALAGGAGAYALRQ
+2033 LVALAGGAGAYAYRH
-2048 RKLAAAE
+2048 RKLAAVE
-2055 GKEEDGSDKE
+2055 GKTDGESDEE

>member
-9 LTKFVNSLFSV
+9 LTQFVNSLFAV

-41 AADYTVTATVD
+41 PADYTVTATVD

-76 DPVYY
+76 DPVCY
-81 TDADGNTPL
+81 TDANGNTPL

-106 TDAETGKDFSWTET
+106 IDAKTGKDFSWTET

-126 EVEGSWVQTQCTV
+126 EVKGTWVRTKCTV

-174 YSGWQFLGWYTQ
+174 YTGWQFLGWYTK

-195 KVTESLVVEAKWAV
+195 TVTESVVVEAKWAV
-209 ADVTVVPTTNPDN
+209 ADVTVVPTTNPDA
-222 DIDQN
+222 DVDQT

-233 VGATWSWHPAQ
+233 IGATWSWHPAQ

-254 AGVTATGYCADR
+254 AGVSATGYCADR
-266 SAAPAS
+266 SAAPPS
-272 NVQATYSATLR
+272 NVQATYSATLK
-283 SVNKETGEVVYDL
+283 SVNVETGEVVYDL

-323 ITLIKNFGG
+323 VTLIKNFGG
-332 WLEINKS
+332 WIEVNKS

-366 QAVAKLTTDA
+366 QAVAKLTTDK

-404 EEGHQVRITSGQT
+404 EEGHQVRVTSGQT
-417 TTSNLADEPQND
+417 TTSNLVDKPQSD
-429 PAEILLGK
+429 PVGTLLGK
-437 YDGETTYNPD
+437 YDGEKTYNG
-447 ENGNL
+447 EKNL
-452 PIGGAKLYGAQYSIE
+452 PLGSASLYGAQYSVE
-467 YYDGYYNTEADAQ
+467 YYDGYYDSVADAE

-488 WVMQTN
+488 WVLQTDED
-494 QRGRIIFVNA
+494 GYVNLRYA
-504 EKTFD
+504 DQSFEVHD
-509 VTDSNG
+509 ANG
-515 NVIATLPYKVSGDDF
+515 NVTATLPYKVSGDDF
-530 YKPDG
+530 YRAANG
-535 IPTLPLGTVVIKEIK
+535 AISLPLGTAVIKEIK
-550 APNGYNLPEPF
+550 APKGYNLPKPF
-561 GMPQTYVRQIT
+561 GMDQSFVRQIT
-572 ADSTTEEVSSFNSP
+572 VDGNIDVVHSYNAP
-586 EQPEP
+586 EQAEP
-591 VLRSDVEFTKAASD
+591 VFRSDLEFTKAASD

-614 FKITSKTTHES
+614 FKITSKTTGES

-658 DAEGVQ
+658 DTEGIQ

-674 KVLNP
+674 KVLDP

-684 FGQYTENGETKITD
+684 FGQYTDGDETKITD

-718 DVNAGY
+718 DANAGY
-724 QLIKKDFTI
+724 QLIKKDFTV
-733 SRDNSFNA
+733 SRDNTFNA

-786 NLQKGT
+786 NIQKGT

-829 QDAYVEFTF
+829 QDAFVEFTF

-848 LVVFETIATTENP
+848 LVVFETIATTDNP
-861 DRILDN
+861 DRILAD
-867 HEDIND
+867 HKELSDQ
-873 LGQTVTVK
+873 GQTVTVK

-925 GELMDKATGTVLKD
+925 GELMDKATGAVLKD

-945 TAEKQFTPNATAGT
+945 TAEKQFIPNATAGT
-959 VEIQFTFDGSNLK
+959 VEIQFTFNGSNLK
-972 KDQNLVAFEH
+972 KDQSLVAFEH
-982 VLTKGKEIATH
+982 VLTNGKEIATH

-1019 GHENSDNVV
+1019 GHEGDKNVV

-1060 TGAALLKADGTEATG
+1060 TGNALLKADGSEVTG

-1082 TANGNATVEITFDCA
+1082 SSNGTATVEITFDCA

-1113 ETTIASHEDI
+1113 ETTIASHED
-1123 DDVDQTVKVDTP
+1123 
-1135 LVETTATSSQA
+1135 
-1146 GHEGDHNVVRDTTAT
+1146 
-1161 VVDTVHYEGL
+1161 
-1171 VIGKTYTV
+1171 
-1179 TGKLMDKST
+1179 
-1188 GKAFVTAAGNEVTA
+1188 
-1202 TKEFTPKA
+1202 
-1210 ADGDVTLEFT
+1210 
-1220 LDTSDLEGKEL
+1220 
-1231 VAFEKVSQDGKE
+1231 
-1243 IGVHED
+1243 
-1249 ITDDSQTIKVVPPTI
+1249 
-1264 KTTATSNQAG
+1264 
-1274 HEGDKNLVR
+1274 
-1283 DTEATLT
+1283 
-1290 DTVKYEGLVTG
+1290 
-1301 KTYTF
+1301 
-1306 TGKVIDKVTGKTL
+1306 
-1319 LNADGS
+1319 
-1325 EVTVSKTIT
+1325 
-1334 ADDTYGTVE
+1334 
-1343 LEFTVNCAS
+1343 
-1352 LDGHD
+1352 
-1357 LVVFEKVYQ
+1357 
-1366 DSKEVGSHEDLN
+1366 LN
-1378 DGDQTVK
+1378 DGDQTVT
-1385 VVSPELATT
+1385 VISPELATT

-1424 GKEYTVTGTIMD
+1424 GKEYKITGTIMD

-1472 FDASQ
+1472 FDASL

-1494 EEVGGHEDIDD
+1494 EEIGGHEDIDD
-1505 EAQAVSIIVPEIHTN
+1505 EAQAVSIVVPEIHTN

-1528 KEVIADHKATVVD
+1528 KEVIADHKASVVD
-1541 TVSYE
+1541 TVSYDN
-1546 KLVPGKTYVVSGTLM
+1546 LVPGKEYKVSGTLM
-1561 VKETGEALLDAEG
+1561 VKETGEALLDVDG
-1574 NPVTASTE
+1574 NPVTASAT
-1582 FVPEAPEGTVDVV
+1582 FTPEKPKGSVDVV
-1595 FTFDSDL
+1595 FEFDADL
-1602 LAGKEL
+1602 LAGKKL

-1678 MVAGILMDKSTGL
+1678 QVAGILMDKATGL

-1698 ASAVSTEDLQK
+1698 ASAISAEDLQK
-1709 FTDELMAA
+1709 FADDLKAA
-1717 CGLDGGSDTVTV
+1717 CELDSGDVSAIEIDGK
-1729 DDQAFG
+1729 AFG
-1735 EGFEVTATD
+1735 DGHEVKLVAGKYEWSDD
-1744 NGYEYT
+1744 NGSGQYLEKT
-1750 DELGVKHVLA
+1750 D
-1760 KGDEGWKLTE
+1760 DGWKLVE
-1770 LEGTIE
+1770 FSDSADMSNSKEI
-1776 TEVGTYTDDQVTV
+1776 GTYTDDQVKL
-1789 TKGEATLP
+1789 TKDTPVLP

-1819 SIQKTTFTPE
+1819 SIQKKTFTPE
-1829 EQTGSVSM
+1829 EQSGTVSM

-1858 KGSELIAHE
+1858 KGSELIANE
-1867 SDIDNEGQTVEIVTP
+1867 SDIQNEGQTVEIVTP

-1926 LMDKSTGTELI
+1926 LMDKATGTELI

-1948 FVPNHADG
+1948 FVPNKANG

-1967 ELGGKDLVAFEV
+1967 ELGGKDLVAFEI

-1991 DINDEGQTVSV
+1991 DIDDEAQTVTV
-2002 SPVVDNGQD
+2002 SEPDDNTFV
-2011 TPGDGYSKTGV
+2011 TPGGDGYSKTGV
-2022 DMTLVYALIAA
+2022 DMTLIYALIAA
-2033 LVALAGGAGAYALRQ
+2033 LIALAGGAGAYAYRH

-2055 GKEEDGSDKE
+2055 GKTDGESDEE

>member
-1 MKAEAKKR
+1 MDVSPKKERRKIMKAEAKKR
-9 LTKFVNSLFSV
+9 LTQFVNSLFAV

-41 AADYTVTATVD
+41 PADYTVTATVD

-81 TDADGNTPL
+81 TDANGNTPL

-106 TDAETGKDFSWTET
+106 IDAETGKDFSWTKT

-126 EVEGSWVQTQCTV
+126 EVEGTWVQTQCTV

-174 YSGWQFLGWYTQ
+174 YTGWQFLGWYTK

-195 KVTESLVVEAKWAV
+195 TVTESVVVEAKWAV
-209 ADVTVVPTTNPDN
+209 ADVTVVPTTNPDA
-222 DIDQN
+222 DVDQT

-233 VGATWSWHPAQ
+233 IGATWSWHPAQ

-254 AGVTATGYCADR
+254 AGVSATGYCADR

-272 NVQATYSATLR
+272 NVQATYSATLK
-283 SVNKETGEVVYDL
+283 SVNVETGEVVYDL

-323 ITLIKNFGG
+323 VTLIKNFGG
-332 WLEINKS
+332 WVEINKS

-347 NNDCYDLEGAEYA
+347 GNDCYDLAGAEYA
-360 VFNQSN
+360 VYNSSN
-366 QAVAKLTTDA
+366 QAVAKLTTDE

-417 TTSNLADEPQND
+417 TTSNLVDKPQSD
-429 PAEILLGK
+429 PVGALLGK
-437 YDGETTYNPD
+437 YDGEKTYTG
-447 ENGNL
+447 EGNL
-452 PIGGAKLYGAQYSIE
+452 PLGSAKLYGAQYSIE
-467 YYDGYYNTEADAQ
+467 YYDGYYNTEAEAQ

-488 WVMQTN
+488 WILQTDED
-494 QRGRIIFVNA
+494 GYVNLRYA
-504 EKTFD
+504 DQSFD
-509 VTDSNG
+509 VHDADG

-530 YKPDG
+530 YRAANG
-535 IPTLPLGTVVIKEIK
+535 AISLPLGTAIIKEIK
-550 APNGYNLPEPF
+550 APQGYNLPQPF
-561 GMPQTYVRQIT
+561 GMDQVFVRQIT
-572 ADSTTEEVSSFNSP
+572 SDGNLDVVHSYNAPEVA
-586 EQPEP
+586 EP
-591 VLRSDVEFTKAASD
+591 IMRSDVEFTKAASD

-614 FKITSKTTHES
+614 FKITSKTTTES

-658 DAEGVQ
+658 DAEGIQ

-674 KVLNP
+674 KVLDP

-684 FGQYTENGETKITD
+684 FGQYTDGDETKITD

-718 DVNAGY
+718 DANAGY
-724 QLIKKDFTI
+724 QLIKKDFTV
-733 SRDNSFNA
+733 SRDNTFNA

-752 QDVSIS
+752 QDVSIT

-775 DVTVVDKVSCD
+775 DVTVIDKISCD

-829 QDAYVEFTF
+829 QDAYVEFSF

-848 LVVFETIATTENP
+848 LVVFEDLATTDNP
-861 DRILDN
+861 DRILAD
-867 HEDIND
+867 HKELSDQ
-873 LGQTVTVK
+873 GQTVTVK

-902 TEMVVTDTVA
+902 TEMIVTDTVA
-912 YYGLTPGKQYTLK
+912 YYGLTPGKQYMLK
-925 GELMDKATGTVLKD
+925 GELMDKATGAVLKD

-982 VLTKGKEIATH
+982 VLTKDKEIATH
-993 AEITDIP
+993 AEINDIP

-1006 EPSIKTTAKSSQA
+1006 
-1019 GHENSDNVV
+1019 
-1028 RDTTATVKDTVEY
+1028 
-1041 KNLVPGKEYTLI
+1041 
-1053 GKMMDKA
+1053 
-1060 TGAALLKADGTEATG
+1060 
-1075 KATFTPE
+1075 
-1082 TANGNATVEITFDCA
+1082 
-1097 DLDGHSL
+1097 
-1104 VAFEKLYRG
+1104 
-1113 ETTIASHEDI
+1113 
-1123 DDVDQTVKVDTP
+1123 
-1135 LVETTATSSQA
+1135 
-1146 GHEGDHNVVRDTTAT
+1146 
-1161 VVDTVHYEGL
+1161 
-1171 VIGKTYTV
+1171 
-1179 TGKLMDKST
+1179 
-1188 GKAFVTAAGNEVTA
+1188 
-1202 TKEFTPKA
+1202 
-1210 ADGDVTLEFT
+1210 
-1220 LDTSDLEGKEL
+1220 
-1231 VAFEKVSQDGKE
+1231 
-1243 IGVHED
+1243 
-1249 ITDDSQTIKVVPPTI
+1249 
-1264 KTTATSNQAG
+1264 
-1274 HEGDKNLVR
+1274 
-1283 DTEATLT
+1283 
-1290 DTVKYEGLVTG
+1290 
-1301 KTYTF
+1301 
-1306 TGKVIDKVTGKTL
+1306 
-1319 LNADGS
+1319 
-1325 EVTVSKTIT
+1325 
-1334 ADDTYGTVE
+1334 
-1343 LEFTVNCAS
+1343 
-1352 LDGHD
+1352 
-1357 LVVFEKVYQ
+1357 
-1366 DSKEVGSHEDLN
+1366 
-1378 DGDQTVK
+1378 
-1385 VVSPELATT
+1385 SPELATT

-1424 GKEYTVTGTIMD
+1424 GKEYKITGTIMD

-1494 EEVGGHEDIDD
+1494 EEIGGHEDIDD
-1505 EAQAVSIIVPEIHTN
+1505 EAQAVSIVVPEIHTN

-1546 KLVPGKTYVVSGTLM
+1546 NLVPGKEYKVSGTLM
-1561 VKETGEALLDAEG
+1561 VKETGEALLDADG
-1574 NPVTASTE
+1574 NPITASTT
-1582 FVPEAPEGTVDVV
+1582 FTPEKPEGSVDVV
-1595 FTFDSDL
+1595 FEFDADL
-1602 LAGKEL
+1602 LAGKKL

-1663 TDEIQYKNLVPGDEY
+1663 TDEIQFKNLVPGDEY
-1678 MVAGILMDKSTGL
+1678 QVAGILMDKATGL

-1698 ASAVSTEDLQK
+1698 ASAISAEDLQK
-1709 FTDELMAA
+1709 FADDLKAA
-1717 CGLDGGSDTVTV
+1717 CGLDSGDVSAIEIDGK
-1729 DDQAFG
+1729 AFG
-1735 EGFEVTATD
+1735 DGHEVKLVAGKYEWSDD
-1744 NGYEYT
+1744 NGSGQYLEKT
-1750 DELGVKHVLA
+1750 D
-1760 KGDEGWKLTE
+1760 DGWKLVE
-1770 LEGTIE
+1770 FSDSADMSNSKEI
-1776 TEVGTYTDDQVTV
+1776 GTYTDDQVKL
-1789 TKGEATLP
+1789 TKDTPVLP

-1805 AKVMQENPDIVSCL
+1805 AKAMQENPDIVSCL
-1819 SIQKTTFTPE
+1819 SIQKKTFTPE
-1829 EQTGSVSM
+1829 EQSGTVSM

-1867 SDIDNEGQTVEIVTP
+1867 SDIKNKGQTVEIVTP

-1948 FVPNHADG
+1948 FVPNKANG

-1991 DINDEGQTVSV
+1991 DIDDEGQTVSV
-2002 SPVVDNGQD
+2002 SEPDDNTFD
-2011 TPGDGYSKTGV
+2011 TPDGDGYSKTGV
-2022 DMTLVYALIAA
+2022 DMTLIYALIAA
-2033 LVALAGGAGAYALRQ
+2033 LVALAGGAGAYAYRH
-2048 RKLAAAE
+2048 RKLAAVE
-2055 GKEEDGSDKE
+2055 GKTDGESDEE

>member
-9 LTKFVNSLFSV
+9 LTQFVNSLFAV

-41 AADYTVTATVD
+41 PADYTVTATVD

-81 TDADGNTPL
+81 TDANGNTPL

-106 TDAETGKDFSWTET
+106 IDAETGKDFSWTET

-126 EVEGSWVQTQCTV
+126 EVEGTWVQTQCTV

-174 YSGWQFLGWYTQ
+174 YTGWQFLGWYTK

-195 KVTESLVVEAKWAV
+195 TVTESVVVEAKWAV
-209 ADVTVVPTTNPDN
+209 ADVTVVPTTNPDA
-222 DIDQN
+222 DVDQT

-233 VGATWSWHPAQ
+233 IGATWSWHPAQ

-254 AGVTATGYCADR
+254 AGVSATGYCADR

-272 NVQATYSATLR
+272 NMQATYSATLK
-283 SVNKETGEVVYDL
+283 SVNVETGEVVYDL

-323 ITLIKNFGG
+323 VTLIKNFGG
-332 WLEINKS
+332 WVEINKS

-347 NNDCYDLEGAEYA
+347 GNDCYDLAGAEYA
-360 VFNQSN
+360 VYNSSN
-366 QAVAKLTTDA
+366 QAVAKLTTDE

-417 TTSNLADEPQND
+417 TTSNLVDKPQSD
-429 PAEILLGK
+429 PVGALLGK
-437 YDGETTYNPD
+437 YDGEKTYTG
-447 ENGNL
+447 EGNL
-452 PIGGAKLYGAQYSIE
+452 PLGSAKLYGAQYSIE
-467 YYDGYYNTEADAQ
+467 YYDGYYNTEAEAQ

-488 WVMQTN
+488 WILQTDED
-494 QRGRIIFVNA
+494 GYVNLRYA
-504 EKTFD
+504 DQSFD
-509 VTDSNG
+509 VHDADG

-530 YKPDG
+530 YRAANG
-535 IPTLPLGTVVIKEIK
+535 AISLPLGTAIIKEIK
-550 APNGYNLPEPF
+550 APQGYNLPQPF
-561 GMPQTYVRQIT
+561 GMDQVFVRQIT
-572 ADSTTEEVSSFNSP
+572 SDGNLDVVHSYNAPEVA
-586 EQPEP
+586 EP
-591 VLRSDVEFTKAASD
+591 IMRSDVEFTKAASD

-614 FKITSKTTHES
+614 FKITSKTTTES

-658 DAEGVQ
+658 DAEGIQ

-674 KVLNP
+674 KVLDP

-684 FGQYTENGETKITD
+684 FGQYTDGDETKITD

-718 DVNAGY
+718 DANAGY
-724 QLIKKDFTI
+724 QLIKKDFTV
-733 SRDNSFNA
+733 SRDNTFNA

-752 QDVSIS
+752 QDVSIT

-775 DVTVVDKVSCD
+775 DVTVIDKISCD

-829 QDAYVEFTF
+829 QDAYVEFSF

-848 LVVFETIATTENP
+848 LVVFEDLATTDNP
-861 DRILDN
+861 DRILAD
-867 HEDIND
+867 HKELSDQ
-873 LGQTVTVK
+873 GQTVTVK

-902 TEMVVTDTVA
+902 TEMIVTDTVA
-912 YYGLTPGKQYTLK
+912 YYGLTPGKQYMLK
-925 GELMDKATGTVLKD
+925 GELMDKATGAVLKD

-982 VLTKGKEIATH
+982 VLTKDKEIATH
-993 AEITDIP
+993 AEINDIP

-1006 EPSIKTTAKSSQA
+1006 KPSIKTTAKSSQA

-1060 TGAALLKADGTEATG
+1060 TGTTLLKADGTEATG

-1082 TANGNATVEITFDCA
+1082 TANGTATVEITFDCA
-1097 DLDGHSL
+1097 DLDDHSL

-1146 GHEGDHNVVRDTTAT
+1146 GHD
-1161 VVDTVHYEGL
+1161 
-1171 VIGKTYTV
+1171 
-1179 TGKLMDKST
+1179 
-1188 GKAFVTAAGNEVTA
+1188 
-1202 TKEFTPKA
+1202 
-1210 ADGDVTLEFT
+1210 
-1220 LDTSDLEGKEL
+1220 
-1231 VAFEKVSQDGKE
+1231 
-1243 IGVHED
+1243 
-1249 ITDDSQTIKVVPPTI
+1249 
-1264 KTTATSNQAG
+1264 
-1274 HEGDKNLVR
+1274 GDKNIVR

-1290 DTVKYEGLVTG
+1290 DTVEYKGLVTG
-1301 KTYTF
+1301 KEYTF
-1306 TGKVIDKVTGKTL
+1306 TGTVIDKVTGKAL

-1325 EVTVSKTIT
+1325 EVTASKTIK
-1334 ADDTYGTVE
+1334 AADTYGTVE
-1343 LEFTVNCAS
+1343 LEFTLNCAS
-1352 LDGHD
+1352 LDGHE
-1357 LVVFEKVYQ
+1357 LVVFEKIYQ
-1366 DSKEVGSHEDLN
+1366 DGKEIGSHEDLN
-1378 DGDQTVK
+1378 DGDQTVT
-1385 VVSPELATT
+1385 VISPELATT

-1424 GKEYTVTGTIMD
+1424 GKEYKITGTIMD
-1436 KATGNPYIDPS
+1436 KATGNPYINPS

-1494 EEVGGHEDIDD
+1494 EEIGGHEDIDD
-1505 EAQAVSIIVPEIHTN
+1505 EAQAVSIVVPEIHTN

-1546 KLVPGKTYVVSGTLM
+1546 NLVPGKEYKVSGTLM
-1561 VKETGEALLDAEG
+1561 VKETGEALLDADG
-1574 NPVTASTE
+1574 NPITASTT
-1582 FVPEAPEGTVDVV
+1582 FTPEKPEGSVDVV
-1595 FTFDSDL
+1595 FEFDADL
-1602 LAGKEL
+1602 LAGKKL

-1663 TDEIQYKNLVPGDEY
+1663 TDEIQFKNLVPGDEY
-1678 MVAGILMDKSTGL
+1678 QVAGILMDKATGL

-1698 ASAVSTEDLQK
+1698 ASAISAEDLQK
-1709 FTDELMAA
+1709 FADDLKAA
-1717 CGLDGGSDTVTV
+1717 CGLDSGDVSAIEIDGK
-1729 DDQAFG
+1729 AFG
-1735 EGFEVTATD
+1735 DGHEVKLVAGKYEWSDD
-1744 NGYEYT
+1744 NGSGQYLEKT
-1750 DELGVKHVLA
+1750 D
-1760 KGDEGWKLTE
+1760 DGWKLVE
-1770 LEGTIE
+1770 FSDSADMSNSKEI
-1776 TEVGTYTDDQVTV
+1776 GTYTDDQVKL
-1789 TKGEATLP
+1789 TKDTPVLP

-1805 AKVMQENPDIVSCL
+1805 AKAMQENPDIVSCL
-1819 SIQKTTFTPE
+1819 SIQKKTFTPE
-1829 EQTGSVSM
+1829 EQSGTVSM

-1867 SDIDNEGQTVEIVTP
+1867 SDIKNKGQTVEIVTP

-1948 FVPNHADG
+1948 FVPNKANG

-1991 DINDEGQTVSV
+1991 DIDDEGQTVSV
-2002 SPVVDNGQD
+2002 SEPDDNTFD
-2011 TPGDGYSKTGV
+2011 TPDGDGYSKTGV
-2022 DMTLVYALIAA
+2022 DMTLIYALIAA
-2033 LVALAGGAGAYALRQ
+2033 LVALAGGAGAYAYRH
-2048 RKLAAAE
+2048 RKLAAVE
-2055 GKEEDGSDKE
+2055 DKTDGESDEE